1 MYINLEDRKVLIE
14 DIVSGFVPD
23 FILEENPLFLEF
35 LKSYFRSRE
44 AFGSDIDII
53 RNILQYQK
61 IEKLFSIK
69 ETTTLSSDTTEF
81 AKTITVASTEGYP
94 SRYGLVQIND
104 EIIAYEYKNDTQFIN
119 CSRGFSGATELGK
132 YTDQNTYTFKKTN
145 AQKHSSGDSVKNISI
160 LFLKEFLFY
169 LKSKYLPGFENIDFY
184 EGVSEDLVIAS
195 IKDFYSSKGTF
206 NSFEI
211 LFRILYGADPTV
223 FLPKEKILKP
233 SDSQYVNATELIVEV
248 KSGNV
253 DNIKGST
260 IFQESNADLGAEE
273 SEGVVFD
280 VNFLESI
287 QIPERFFES
296 GTSSQNGNVITIVS
310 NNHGL
315 KSGNSVYIQ
324 FSEIAGGGGVS
335 ESKVYTQVLVVDNN
349 TFQVFSSVSKVI
361 SKQSA
366 KINTLIESSNDIY
379 KIKLSRVDGKFYF
392 AGKTLLRKLLS
403 PNDTTVFV
411 DSTIGFP
418 ESGSIEVNDDTVAYT
433 SKSINAFKGCTG
445 VDTAANVGS
454 QVTSSLTVVAY
465 ENGDREKPV
474 IMRVVDSTSNKLSND
489 GIILKNNSRLKIKS
503 IGSVESNYIAD
514 SFIQNI
520 PVEYEVAEVD
530 LLSNK
535 LTFKTPHN
543 FLSGDRVDIK
553 DFYIVNENGIR
564 NKNYFT
570 EVLITTNINTPTQ
583 IEITQSINPILN
595 GKKVV
600 VSKSLQFG
608 RVSPDFPELNKEQVN
623 VQRVLKDSDHSYYAL
638 TSSIPDSLV
647 SLNPRSNSTLK
658 TFRTSDGSL
667 SFGSDDSLRF
677 NTNHNYNSGD
687 KVKFKITGS
696 IKSVEQVAYIK
707 KIDQQTIKLSQSAS
721 SVDSNDFID
730 IDSYKT
736 SAGGSNFTVTLIRNE
751 FDGRTTQDQQ
761 LIRQI
766 RTDNSFGNTYDFDK
780 KTYQP
785 FGVLVDGVDLY
796 PPFTDDE
803 LNYGKVES
811 ITTLDG
817 GTEFDV
823 INGPVGVFTGT
834 VTGVGCSVKIFVE
847 GEIKEVLVTNKGRNI
862 KNVPN
867 IKVVGGNN
875 SDVKLSPVL
884 SEEFISKNFS
894 PAKDVSLV
902 NNTITFSDDHQF
914 ETGDK
919 VKYSLVGIGTSIGLG
934 GGGSLVDN
942 SEYFIIGINST
953 TVKLANTKLESL
965 NGTAIDFGVTL
976 GSGAQKLT
984 SVDPKTILDR
994 IEVVNPGKFKNHEIT
1009 FSTIIEEYPPT
1020 RTYQQLLKG
1029 INQESD
1035 YIYYRDHGF
1044 STGELIQYTSEST
1057 VIGGLVDEDYYYV
1070 IKLDDNSF
1078 RLAHAGSNIESPS
1091 KTNFDDNLFVKITS
1105 IPTSTGH
1112 VFKIP
1117 PITFTVEDSNASV
1130 VPTIEPIIRGS
1141 IKSVTLDSF
1150 GQQYGSQVVNLI
1162 RSPRLEISKG
1172 TGAIINLIVSNGRI
1186 DSAYVASGGS
1196 GYFNS
1201 PDLIVN
1207 PGNSSGKFAKLFA
1220 QVSNGVITSVDVIS
1234 GGSNYDDTSSVTVR
1248 TSGSGENFDI
1258 QLQKWRVNTI
1268 AKNILN
1274 ANGDFTNNEY
1284 YIIPGRD
1291 LTNQIVSS
1299 YAPKNIRS
1307 KFGDNVNGS
1316 DSDIAGKTFPHSKIV
1331 GWAFDGN
1338 PIYAQFG
1345 YKNPTSTSEGT
1356 KRIKSCYTQ
1365 VPENVIKNDPN
1376 RPNINDYPIG
1386 YFINDYFYDNQI
1398 GDLDEFNGRY
1408 CITPEFPNGTYAY
1421 FSTIGANGKP
1431 GFPYGIYGLKDRY
1444 SSFNLDYVKSNQS
1457 YLQDIQDQLITCT
1470 SVYSFDNEITEY
1482 PFLTNEIGKELLL
1495 VQDQNKSILKKLEII
1510 DAGDNYKVDD
1520 TIVVENTELFGK
1532 NAKGLITS
1540 IKGVGINTITTT
1552 KTGISTVYFDIRPNF
1567 VRAIVGEPHNFVSRD
1582 NVRVVIAGINTT
1594 NFTFLNDTYPI
1605 NVVKPTTILVESI
1618 PNAGVTTELQI
1629 SDSVES
1635 LQIFVDDFVQ
1645 IDDEKMKVLRVDNDA
1660 NQIRVQRNVGGT
1672 SIASHTS
1679 FSNVNILPSTFE
1691 FTTGIQTSLFTQE
1704 YNKVYFNTSNAGI
1717 GSTTSTTIE
1726 FVGIQTQIKVPFKR
1740 LYAPSHKFETNQK
1753 VTYNFDTVN
1762 GIGLTVSDTS
1772 DLSQTRTLSDGD
1784 ELFII
1789 RYDDDYIGLSSER
1802 VLLGA
1807 GYTATTYDPGFYFP
1821 VSMVGDSYDQS
1832 LTFNELPVG
1841 EASEL
1846 QTTIDTAKVHG
1857 LSLNDKIKL
1866 NVKPNFVKEYQLF
1879 FDANYN
1885 SFKLS
1890 NIFVN
1895 SGISSVKNT
1904 ITYNNHG
1911 LKTDDRVIYVE
1922 ETATALGPDFV
1933 DGDFYFVKV
1942 FSENTFSL
1950 GKTKNALS
1958 RDDVLNITAN
1968 SGSYSFSPL
1977 DPKITAVRGS
1987 KVKFVGIATLP
1998 TSLQFFDVNNP
2009 KLGTDFDTSSFTF
2022 TNDSIEIDTTDIPS
2036 EIFIYPKQSG
2046 FPLGKSGASIEVT
2059 ESVYNDEYT
2068 VTGISSNN
2076 KFNIELFSDPSVLSY
2091 GSTNSSPEYT
2101 TTSNT
2106 ALGPINDIKIINRG
2120 SLFLFPTGISTAKSD
2135 TGTDAIIGYELQKS
2149 VEGTNV
2155 TRPINSIYDFTSD
2168 KTYTL
2173 NVDIPSIVSVRSN
2186 NKIVGIRVVD
2196 PGRGYIEPPKV
2207 KIVDQPNI
2215 YSVTNLSGNSVGSVN
2230 LISKDNGILSDSV
2243 TVFADFHTNGVQVTR
2258 TTVEADNT
2266 SINLFLKEPNN
2277 GFIEF
2282 PFAVGDEI
2290 YVDGITATVDS
2301 GTGFNSSDYDFTYF
2315 KITGITTTS
2324 GSANIRYSIAGVGK
2338 TAGTVDTLKS
2348 YGRVIKKEDL
2358 AKFEALLETSNYTPG
2373 ETVTSN
2379 GGFSGKIA
2387 INGWDPENK
2396 ILSVIEQNGELSTG
2410 DILTGAESGAKS
2422 IINSV
2427 TDYES
2432 TIIRNSLSQNSID
2445 IEDGIGNLN
2454 DENQVLPDNFY
2465 HQSFAY
2471 DIISEVSLDKWES
2484 QISNINHISGFEK
2497 FGTFVVNNDIGIG
2510 VSFDEGSTESSILVV
2525 NEEVSLDTT
2534 YQFDLAS
2541 ENIIDVGEFS
2551 ISDEITFNSRRIT
2564 DSIEAKTNRAVLID
2578 DISPYFTGEYDAD
2591 GGGQFVGL
2599 SSFRLTTSESG
2610 ITTSLFVKYFDSAA
2624 TTVVSVSDDKITIP
2638 SHNFSTGEL
2647 LEYSVEGGTLI
2658 SIGSTDKTLAGV
2670 TTTKLPS
2677 QVFAIRIDDD
2687 NIRLAGLST
2696 DAKND
2701 RYFDITAVGSGLQKL
2716 TSTTQNTRCMLLI
2729 DGIIQTP
2736 LTTSDISASIAGFV
2750 TSSTETSIPLV
2761 GITSINTNSL
2771 IQIEDEI
2778 IRVGVVG
2785 SNTIQNLLQYSERF
2799 DNAAWTKNSSFSTSQ
2814 FANAATA
2821 PDGSLTAEKYTNAA
2835 SGTNNLEQSLAV
2847 SAGNY
2852 TFSIYLKA
2860 ATANDVG
2867 KYVTI
2872 GGHVSSST
2880 HNRVLVQLPAEWTRF
2895 TASGTYTAGSYAFGV
2910 DGRTS
2915 GTFVGISQTREESTF
2930 FVWGAQLEEGSTASR
2945 YIQSVESFVSRAS
2958 TATYVDDT
2966 TGLITT
2972 AAVDTARYE
2981 DGKLILEEART
2992 NKVTN
2997 NFSTGDNTNGA
3008 SLSEVTSITNPDGTT
3023 GTIKVTAT
3031 PSGQHAIFVL
3041 SVVETTNHS
3050 ASVFVKKGNHRY
3062 VGMSLGGAANNIHC
3076 VFDFDTKT
3084 VIDDGG
3090 RGTYTFVSAGFEEY
3104 ANGWFRLHVIGFSGG
3119 STIRVF
3125 LVEDDQQDGLQL
3137 WTASGSEF
3145 MYVWGPQKEEGSF
3158 PTSYIPTSG
3167 STVTRA
3173 ADVSTSTP
3181 GSASIVTAERGVLG
3195 SVAGAHAVGS
3205 AATVR
3210 EGQYIIRDDV
3220 VFFDSPPLS
3229 GVNTVFNFEQTGIPT
3244 SFSRMRFHGR
3254 VFSRLSYENN
3264 KIFDDI
3270 SQQFDGTANIFELLS
3285 DGNSTEDI
3293 FSSNAGILTGT
3304 DVSSGVILLN
3314 NIFQVPSVDYDL
3326 VENVGVGASVQFTG
3340 TSAKEDLPKGGKI
3353 TEFTVERGGGYQ
3365 PLTRAS
3371 AIIDTSAG
3379 QLSGGSITGLTLVE
3393 RGSGYRED
3401 TLVNIH
3407 DSNPGTGATIY
3418 ALVGVGTYDG
3428 NEVNVTNFVYDNNT
3442 GLSTITLS
3450 GAHGL
3455 TTSQIPDVVLSGI
3468 AFTCP
3473 GGSGITTTIFPDTN
3487 RTQFKVLSINS
3498 STEIEVNVGIS
3509 TIIHTYDSGG
3519 TVKPGSNV
3527 GLITGFR
3534 VDSGGSNYTSG
3545 DSLLPIIPSPKSYS
3559 QLSLQGGTGSG
3570 AVGDLVIIG
3579 AGGTTFTFELTD
3591 GGIGYRETDVLT
3603 ISGIPTSPYY
3613 SGTHTE
3619 FSLTVDNTSRDKFSA
3634 FTFGEL
3640 LLFDD
3645 VSSQANGGRVSF
3657 SLTRTIDGTKSL
3669 VSLDAVDGATFDIR
3683 NNLLVFV
3690 NDILQ
3695 IPGVAYQ
3702 FNGGTRITFTEAP
3715 KSNSKITIL
3724 YYKGSD
3730 EDILEIDILETV
3742 KKGDLL
3748 RLDKYDL
3755 LNLGQQNPRRVF
3767 DILSA
3772 DVAETNDYSNV
3783 GLGTN
3788 PELLRSIDWT
3798 KQNKDLIINA
3808 EIVYKTR
3815 PELISKPIPN
3825 TNIIKS
3831 ITTSDS
3837 EIFVDTVKNFE
3848 IDSLVETENDLLLVD
3863 NSFGQYVGASATIT
3877 VSEKIVQ
3884 TISVSAGGSGYYD
3897 SPSVSIFSPVPQE
3910 KITGI
3915 TWDGDDN
3922 VGIITYTTDTN
3933 IGVDPLAVETASVDN
3948 GVTVTVEDGSS
3959 LSINGVQF
3967 IGREFNSIQ
3976 YSTSDKRYV
3985 VVGDNGIVGY
3995 STVTEKINHLVQPAG
4010 SELFNEKLNGS
4021 AAGVKGY
4028 GEVYYIV
4035 GDGVVGFASDI
4046 KGVYSRIDT
4055 AFPPVVGGIVGSS
4068 NLDPNTKVSFTDI
4081 NLRDVKYFDN
4091 IDKAVA
4097 VGGTIMVNS
4106 FADPGEDWQMI
4117 NIDSTLGGPG
4127 GQYLNAITYYNRQD
4141 ASNPGAPVSAGY
4153 VAVGHTNYI
4162 FKSHTGTKWNED
4174 GTSLSFQVPTSSLPA
4189 DALNKNFLGVAA
4201 NDDEIVVVGTEGLII
4216 RATTLKSNADSWTYV
4231 GISTTEDFI
4240 DVIRT
4245 SNAFVAISTTGK
4257 TFTSTQGITW
4267 TEQSSELYGIGKTIN
4282 DFLYVESLDKV
4293 VAVGAS
4299 SGTSALIA
4307 ESDNST
4313 VVATFTA
4320 GVTNGIVTSI
4330 TINNPGYGYS
4340 ETNPPIVQVAPP
4352 IAKYENIENVKVEG
4366 DYGIVVSISTVAGI
4380 NTDIGIE
4387 FELKTDPLLNSSLY
4401 DAFSITSSGIETGY
4415 YFSITDSIFAS
4426 SEEFAGVDE
4435 SNNNIVLSDG
4445 LDKIYRASSVVT
4457 DTNVGITTVVAD
4469 INLTEFADLDAVIA
4483 AVGSANTEYS
4493 QIARYSWGRIY
4504 DFDRPNPKSYS
4515 IKVGFGSDHNNTG
4528 LSSNPVVIRTKQ
4540 IKENY

>member
-1 MYINLEDRKVLIE
+1 MYINLEDRKILIE

-35 LKSYFRSRE
+35 LKSYFKSRE

-69 ETTTLSSDTTEF
+69 ETTTLSSDATQF
-81 AKTITVASTEGYP
+81 SKTITVASTEGYP
-94 SRYGLVQIND
+94 SRYGLIQIND

-132 YTDQNTYTFKKTN
+132 YTDQNTYIFKKTN

-248 KSGNV
+248 KSGDV

-260 IFQESNADLGAEE
+260 IFQESNVDLGAEE

-280 VNFLESI
+280 VNFLKSI

-296 GTSSQNGNVITIVS
+296 GTSSQSGNVITIVS
-310 NNHGL
+310 DNHGL

-324 FSEIAGGGGVS
+324 FSEIDGGGVS
-335 ESKVYTQVLVVDNN
+335 ESKVYTQVLVVDND
-349 TFQVFSSVSKVI
+349 TFKVFSSESKVVLN
-361 SKQSA
+361 QSA
-366 KINTLIESSNDIY
+366 QINTIIENSNDIY
-379 KIKLSRVDGKFYF
+379 KIKLSRVDGEFYF

-403 PNDTTVFV
+403 PNDTEVFV

-418 ESGSIEVNDDTVAYT
+418 ESGSIEINGDTVQYT
-433 SKSINAFKGCTG
+433 SKSVNVFKGCSG
-445 VDTAANVGS
+445 IDVAANVGS
-454 QVTSSLTVVAY
+454 QVTSSLTIVSY
-465 ENGDREKPV
+465 ENGDRTKPV
-474 IMRVVDSTSNKLSND
+474 VMRVVDSTSNKLSND
-489 GIILKNNSRLKIKS
+489 NVIIKNNTRLKIES
-503 IGSVESNYIAD
+503 IGSVDSNYIVD

-535 LTFKTPHN
+535 LTFRNPHN

-553 DFYIVNENGIR
+553 DFYVVNENGIR
-564 NKNYFT
+564 NRNYFT
-570 EVLITTNINTPTQ
+570 EVPITTNIDTPTQ
-583 IEITQSINPILN
+583 IEITQSINPILD

-608 RVSPDFPELNKEQVN
+608 QNSPDFPELNKESAN
-623 VQRVLKDSDHSYYAL
+623 VQRVLKDDDHNYYAL
-638 TSSIPDSLV
+638 TSSIPDSLI

-667 SFGSDDSLRF
+667 SFGSDDSLIF
-677 NTNHNYNSGD
+677 NANHNYNSGD
-687 KVKFKITGS
+687 KVKFTITGS
-696 IKSVEQVAYIK
+696 EKSVEQVVYIK

-736 SAGGSNFTVTLIRNE
+736 DVGGSNFTVTLIRSE

-766 RTDNSFGNTYDFDK
+766 RTDNNFGNTYDFDK

-803 LNYGKVES
+803 INYGRIES

-847 GEIKEVLVTNKGRNI
+847 GGIKEVLVTNKGKNI

-875 SDVKLSPVL
+875 SDVKLTPVL
-884 SEEFISKNFS
+884 SEEFITKNFS
-894 PAKDVSLV
+894 PAKDVSLIDD
-902 NNTITFSDDHQF
+902 TITFPDDHQF

-919 VKYSLVGIGTSIGLG
+919 VKYSLVGIGTSIGIS

-965 NGTAIDFGVTL
+965 NGTAINFGVTL

-1009 FSTIIEEYPPT
+1009 FSTIIEEYPPA

-1070 IKLDDNSF
+1070 IKLDDDSF

-1091 KTNFDDNLFVKITS
+1091 KANFDDNLFVKITS

-1117 PITFTVEDSNASV
+1117 PITFTVEDSNASI
-1130 VPTIEPIIRGS
+1130 VPTIEPVIRGS

-1196 GYFNS
+1196 GYFNT

-1234 GGSNYDDTSSVTVR
+1234 GGSNYDDTASVTVR

-1258 QLQKWRVNTI
+1258 QLQKWRVNSI

-1274 ANGDFTNNEY
+1274 ANGDFTNNEH
-1284 YIIPGRD
+1284 YIVPGRD
-1291 LTNQIVSS
+1291 STNQIVSS
-1299 YAPKNIRS
+1299 YVPKTVRS

-1316 DSDIAGKTFPHSKIV
+1316 DSDIAGQTFPHSKIV

-1345 YKNPTSTSEGT
+1345 YKNPTSTSEGV
-1356 KRIKSCYTQ
+1356 KRLKSCYTQ
-1365 VPENVIKNDPN
+1365 VPENVINEDPN
-1376 RPNINDYPIG
+1376 RPNINDYSIG

-1408 CITPEFPNGTYAY
+1408 CITPEFPDGTYAY

-1431 GFPYGIYGLKDRY
+1431 AFPYGIYGLKDRY
-1444 SSFNLDYVKSNQS
+1444 SSFNLDYRKSNQS

-1470 SVYSFDNEITEY
+1470 SVYSFNNEITNY

-1495 VQDQNKSILKKLEII
+1495 VQDQNKSILKKLEVI
-1510 DAGDNYKVDD
+1510 DAGDGYKVDD

-1540 IKGVGINTITTT
+1540 IKGVGINTITTV

-1567 VRAIVGEPHNFVSRD
+1567 VRAIVGEPHNFVNRD

-1605 NVVKPTTILVESI
+1605 NVVNPTTILVESI

-1635 LQIFVDDFVQ
+1635 LEIFVDDFVQ

-1672 SIASHTS
+1672 SIASHDA
-1679 FSNVNILPSTFE
+1679 FSNVDILPSTFE
-1691 FTTGIQTSLFTQE
+1691 FTTGIQTSLFTKE

-1821 VSMVGDSYDQS
+1821 VSMVGDPYDQS
-1832 LTFNELPVG
+1832 LTFNELPLG

-1857 LSLNDKIKL
+1857 LSLNDRIKL

-1885 SFKLS
+1885 SFKLP
-1890 NIFVN
+1890 NLFVN

-1911 LKTDDRVIYVE
+1911 LNTDDRVIYVE

-1950 GKTKNALS
+1950 GKTKNALL

-1977 DPKITAVRGS
+1977 DPKITAIRGS
-1987 KVKFVGIATLP
+1987 KVKFVGISTLP
-1998 TSLQFFDVNNP
+1998 ASLRFFDVNVP

-2022 TNDSIEIDTTDIPS
+2022 TDDSIEIDTTDIPS

-2046 FPLGKSGASIEVT
+2046 FPLGKSGASIKVI

-2076 KFNIELFSDPSVLSY
+2076 KFNIELFSNPSVLSY

-2120 SLFLFPTGISTAKSD
+2120 SLFLFPTGISTVKSD
-2135 TGTDAIIGYELQKS
+2135 TGTGAIIGYELQKS
-2149 VEGTNV
+2149 NEGTNV

-2230 LISKDNGILSDSV
+2230 LISKDNGILTDSV
-2243 TVFADFHTNGVQVTR
+2243 TVFADFHTNGVEVTR

-2282 PFAVGDEI
+2282 PFAVDDEI
-2290 YVDGITATVDS
+2290 YVDGIAATADS

-2315 KITGITTTS
+2315 KITGITTTP
-2324 GSANIRYSIAGVGK
+2324 GSANVRYSIAGVGK

-2373 ETVTSN
+2373 EIVTSN

-2387 INGWDPENK
+2387 IDGWDSDNK
-2396 ILSVIEQNGELSTG
+2396 VLSIVEQSGELSTG
-2410 DILTGAESGAKS
+2410 DILTGAESGARS
-2422 IINSV
+2422 IINST

-2432 TIIRNSLSQNSID
+2432 TIIRNSLSQNAIN

-2465 HQSFAY
+2465 HQPFAY

-2484 QISNINHISGFEK
+2484 TVSNINHISGFEK
-2497 FGTFVVNNDIGIG
+2497 FGTFVVSNDIGIG
-2510 VSFDEGSTESSILVV
+2510 VSFNEGSTESSILVV
-2525 NEEVSLDTT
+2525 NEAVNLNTT

-2541 ENIIDVGEFS
+2541 ENIIDVGAFS

-2578 DISPYFTGEYDAD
+2578 DISPYFTGVYDAD
-2591 GGGQFVGL
+2591 DGGQFVGL
-2599 SSFRLTTSESG
+2599 SSFRLTTSETG

-2687 NIRLAGLST
+2687 NIRLAGLSS

-2701 RYFDITAVGSGLQKL
+2701 RYFDISAVGSGLQKL

-2736 LTTSDISASIAGFV
+2736 LTTSDINVSLGSSVG
-2750 TSSTETSIPLV
+2750 TSTETSITLS

-2771 IQIEDEI
+2771 IQIDDEI

-2785 SNTIQNLLQYSERF
+2785 F
-2799 DNAAWTKNSSFSTSQ
+2799 
-2814 FANAATA
+2814 
-2821 PDGSLTAEKYTNAA
+2821 
-2835 SGTNNLEQSLAV
+2835 
-2847 SAGNY
+2847 
-2852 TFSIYLKA
+2852 
-2860 ATANDVG
+2860 
-2867 KYVTI
+2867 
-2872 GGHVSSST
+2872 
-2880 HNRVLVQLPAEWTRF
+2880 
-2895 TASGTYTAGSYAFGV
+2895 
-2910 DGRTS
+2910 
-2915 GTFVGISQTREESTF
+2915 
-2930 FVWGAQLEEGSTASR
+2930 GSTN
-2945 YIQSVESFVSRAS
+2945 V
-2958 TATYVDDT
+2958 
-2966 TGLITT
+2966 
-2972 AAVDTARYE
+2972 
-2981 DGKLILEEART
+2981 
-2992 NKVTN
+2992 
-2997 NFSTGDNTNGA
+2997 
-3008 SLSEVTSITNPDGTT
+3008 
-3023 GTIKVTAT
+3023 
-3031 PSGQHAIFVL
+3031 
-3041 SVVETTNHS
+3041 
-3050 ASVFVKKGNHRY
+3050 
-3062 VGMSLGGAANNIHC
+3062 
-3076 VFDFDTKT
+3076 
-3084 VIDDGG
+3084 
-3090 RGTYTFVSAGFEEY
+3090 
-3104 ANGWFRLHVIGFSGG
+3104 
-3119 STIRVF
+3119 
-3125 LVEDDQQDGLQL
+3125 
-3137 WTASGSEF
+3137 
-3145 MYVWGPQKEEGSF
+3145 
-3158 PTSYIPTSG
+3158 
-3167 STVTRA
+3167 
-3173 ADVSTSTP
+3173 
-3181 GSASIVTAERGVLG
+3181 VTAERGVLG
-3195 SVAGAHAVGS
+3195 SVAVAHTVGAAM
-3205 AATVR
+3205 TVR

-3229 GVNTVFNFEQTGIPT
+3229 GVNTIFNFEQTGIPT

-3270 SQQFDGTANIFELLS
+3270 SQQFDGTENIFELLS

-3401 TLVNIH
+3401 TLVTIH

-3418 ALVGVGTYDG
+3418 ALVGTGTYTGNSVGVQTFTYDNSVGIATVGT
-3428 NEVNVTNFVYDNNT
+3428 N
-3442 GLSTITLS
+3442 S
-3450 GAHGL
+3450 AHGL
-3455 TTSQIPDVVLSGI
+3455 QIGELPNVNLAGI
-3468 AFTCP
+3468 
-3473 GGSGITTTIFPDTN
+3473 ITNIFPGENRIEVFGVLDVIDTQ
-3487 RTQFKVLSINS
+3487 TFTISIGTS
-3498 STEIEVNVGIS
+3498 STS
-3509 TIIHTYDSGG
+3509 YSYSSGG
-3519 TVKPGSNV
+3519 NVSPGSNV
-3527 GLITGFR
+3527 GFITGFR

-3613 SGTHTE
+3613 SGTHTD
-3619 FSLTVDNTSRDKFSA
+3619 FSLTVDNTSRDKFSG
-3634 FTFGEL
+3634 FTFGEM

-3645 VSSQANGGRVSF
+3645 ISSQANGGRVSF

-3702 FNGGTRITFTEAP
+3702 FNGGTKITFTEAP
-3715 KSNSKITIL
+3715 KPNSKISIL

-3748 RLDKYDL
+3748 RLDKYDP
-3755 LNLGQQNPRRVF
+3755 LNLDQQNPRRVF

-3783 GLGTN
+3783 GLGTD
-3788 PELLRSIDWT
+3788 PELLRPIDWT
-3798 KQNKDLIINA
+3798 KQSKDLIINA

-3815 PELISKPIPN
+3815 PELITKPIPN

-3897 SPSVSIFSPVPQE
+3897 APNVSIFSPVPQE

-3922 VGIITYTTDTN
+3922 VGIITYTTNTD
-3933 IGVDPLAVETASVDN
+3933 IGVDPLAVETASIDD
-3948 GVTVTVEDGSS
+3948 GVVVTVEDGSS
-3959 LSINGVQF
+3959 LSITGVQF

-3976 YSTSDKRYV
+3976 YSTSDQRYV

-3995 STVTEKINHLVQPAG
+3995 STVTEKVNHLIQPAG

-4081 NLRDVKYFDN
+4081 NLRDVKYFDT

-4117 NIDSTLGGPG
+4117 NIDSTLGGPE

-4141 ASNPGAPVSAGY
+4141 ASNPGAPLSAGY

-4162 FKSHTGTKWNED
+4162 FKSNNGTKWNED
-4174 GTSLSFQVPTSSLPA
+4174 GTSLSFQVPESSLPSQ
-4189 DALNKNFLGVAA
+4189 ALNKNFLGVAA

-4216 RATTLKSNADSWTYV
+4216 RATTLKSNSDSWTYV
-4231 GISTTEDFI
+4231 GVSTTEDFI
-4240 DVIRT
+4240 DVVRT

-4352 IAKYENIENVKVEG
+4352 IAKYENVENVKVEG

-4380 NTDIGIE
+4380 NTNIGIE
-4387 FELKTDPLLNSSLY
+4387 FELKTDPLLNSPLY
-4401 DAFSITSSGIETGY
+4401 DAFTITSSGIQTGY

-4483 AVGSANTEYS
+4483 AVGSASTEYS

>member
-35 LKSYFRSRE
+35 LKSYFKSRE

-69 ETTTLSSDTTEF
+69 ETTTLSSDVTEF
-81 AKTITVASTEGYP
+81 SKTITVASTEGYP
-94 SRYGLVQIND
+94 SRFGLVQIND
-104 EIIAYEYKNDTQFIN
+104 EIIAYEYKNDTQFIS

-132 YTDQNTYTFKKTN
+132 YTDRNTYTFKKTN

-184 EGVSEDLVIAS
+184 EGVSEELVIAS

-211 LFRILYGADPTV
+211 LFRILYGTDPTV

-260 IFQESNADLGAEE
+260 IFQEGNVDLGIEE
-273 SEGVVFD
+273 SEGVIFD

-287 QIPERFFES
+287 KIPERFFES

-315 KSGNSVYIQ
+315 KNGNSVFIQ
-324 FSEIAGGGGVS
+324 FSEINNGGVS
-335 ESKVYTQVLVVDNN
+335 ESKVYTQVLFVDNN
-349 TFQVFSSVSKVI
+349 TFQVFSSDSKII
-361 SKQSA
+361 SNQSA
-366 KINTLIESSNDIY
+366 KINTIIENSNDIY
-379 KIKLSRVDGKFYF
+379 KIKLSRVDGEFYF
-392 AGKTLLRKLLS
+392 AGKTLLRKLIS
-403 PNDTTVFV
+403 PNDTEVFV

-418 ESGSIEVNDDTVAYT
+418 ESGSIEINDDTVQYT

-445 VDTAANVGS
+445 IDVVANLGS

-465 ENGDREKPV
+465 ENGDTAKPV
-474 IMRVVDSTSNKLSND
+474 VMRVVDSTSNELSND
-489 GIILKNNSRLKIKS
+489 NIIIKNNTRLKVES
-503 IGSVESNYIAD
+503 IGSVESNYIPD

-520 PVEYEVAEVD
+520 PVEYEVAEVN

-553 DFYIVNENGIR
+553 DFYVVNENGVR
-564 NKNYFT
+564 NKLYFT
-570 EVLITTNINTPTQ
+570 EVPITANINTPTQ
-583 IEITQSINPILN
+583 IEITQLINPILS

-608 RVSPDFPELNKEQVN
+608 RISPDFPNLSKESAN
-623 VQRVLKDSDHSYYAL
+623 VQRILKDDAHNYYAL
-638 TSSIPDSLV
+638 TSSIPDSLI
-647 SLNPRSNSTLK
+647 SLNQRSNSTLK

-667 SFGSDDSLRF
+667 SFGSDDSLIF
-677 NTNHNYNSGD
+677 NANHNYNSGD
-687 KVKFKITGS
+687 KVKFTITGS
-696 IKSVEQVAYIK
+696 EKSIDQVAYVK
-707 KIDQQTIKLSQSAS
+707 KINQQTIKLSQSAS

-736 SAGGSNFTVTLIRNE
+736 NAGGSSFTVTLIRSE
-751 FDGRTTQDQQ
+751 FVGRITQDQQ

-766 RTDNSFGNTYDFDK
+766 RTDNNFGETYDFDK
-780 KTYQP
+780 KSYQP

-803 LNYGKVES
+803 INYGKIES

-847 GEIKEVLVTNKGRNI
+847 GGVKEILVANKGKNI
-862 KNVPN
+862 KNVPS
-867 IKVVGGNN
+867 IKVLGGNN
-875 SDVKLSPVL
+875 SDVKLTPVL
-884 SEEFISKNFS
+884 SEEFISKSFS
-894 PAKDVSLV
+894 PVKDVSLV
-902 NNTITFSDDHQF
+902 NDTITFSDAHEF

-919 VKYSLVGIGTSIGLG
+919 VKYSLVGIGTSIGLND
-934 GGGSLVDN
+934 GGSLVDN
-942 SEYFIIGINST
+942 SEYFIIDVNST
-953 TVKLANTKLESL
+953 TIKLANTKLESL
-965 NGTAIDFGVTL
+965 NNTAINFGITF

-984 SVDPKTILDR
+984 SIDPKTILDR
-994 IEVVNPGKFKNHEIT
+994 VEVVNPGVFKNHEVA
-1009 FSTIIEEYPPT
+1009 FSTIIEEYPPA

-1029 INQESD
+1029 VNQESD
-1035 YIYYRDHGF
+1035 YIYYRNHGF

-1057 VIGGLVDEDYYYV
+1057 VIGGLINENYYYI
-1070 IKLDDNSF
+1070 IKLNNDSF
-1078 RLAHAGSNIESPS
+1078 RLAHAGSNLESPS
-1091 KTNFDDNLFVKITS
+1091 KEKFEDNLFVKITS

-1112 VFKIP
+1112 VFRIP
-1117 PITFTVEDSNASV
+1117 PITFTIENSNASI
-1130 VPTIEPIIRGS
+1130 VPTIEPIIRGV

-1150 GQQYGSQVVNLI
+1150 GQQYGSQVLNLI

-1172 TGAIINLIVSNGRI
+1172 SGAIINLVVSNGII
-1186 DSAYVASGGS
+1186 DNAYVASGGS
-1196 GYFNS
+1196 GYFS
-1201 PDLIVN
+1201 TPDLIVN
-1207 PGNSSGKFAKLFA
+1207 PGNSSGIFAKLFA
-1220 QVSNGVITSVDVIS
+1220 QITNGVITSVDVIS
-1234 GGSNYDDTSSVTVR
+1234 GGSNYDDTASVTVR

-1258 QLQKWRVNTI
+1258 QLQKWKINSI

-1274 ANGDFTNNEY
+1274 ANGNFTNNEH
-1284 YIIPGRD
+1284 YIIPGID
-1291 LTNQIVSS
+1291 STNQIVSS
-1299 YAPKNIRS
+1299 YVPKTIRS
-1307 KFGDNVNGS
+1307 KFGDNENRS
-1316 DSDIAGKTFPHSKIV
+1316 DSDIVGKTFPHSKIV
-1331 GWAFDGN
+1331 GWSFDGN

-1345 YKNPTSTSEGT
+1345 YKNATSTSEGT

-1365 VPENVIKNDPN
+1365 IPPNVINADPN
-1376 RPNINDYPIG
+1376 RPNVNDYSIG
-1386 YFINDYFYDNQI
+1386 YFINDYYYDNQI

-1408 CITPEFPNGTYAY
+1408 CITPEFPDGTYAY

-1431 GFPYGIYGLKDRY
+1431 AFPYGIYGLKDRY
-1444 SSFNLDYVKSNQS
+1444 SSFNLDYIKSKQS

-1470 SVYSFDNEITEY
+1470 SAYSFDNEITNY
-1482 PFLTNEIGKELLL
+1482 PFLSDEIGKELLL
-1495 VQDQNKSILKKLEII
+1495 VQDQNKSILKKLMVI
-1510 DAGDNYKVDD
+1510 DDGDGYKVDD
-1520 TIVVENTELFGK
+1520 AIIVENNELFGK

-1540 IKGVGINTITTT
+1540 IKGVGINTITTV
-1552 KTGISTVYFDIRPNF
+1552 KTGITTVFFDIRPNF
-1567 VRAIVGEPHNFVSRD
+1567 VRAILGEPHNFVNRD

-1594 NFTFLNDTYPI
+1594 NFTFLNNTYPI
-1605 NVVKPTTILVESI
+1605 NVINPTTILVESI

-1635 LQIFVDDFVQ
+1635 LEIFVDDFVQ

-1660 NQIRVQRNVGGT
+1660 NQIRVQRSVDGT

-1679 FSNVNILPSTFE
+1679 SSNINILPSTFE

-1704 YNKVYFNTSNAGI
+1704 YNKIYFNKSNAGI
-1717 GSTTSTTIE
+1717 GSTTFTTIE
-1726 FVGIQTQIKVPFKR
+1726 FVGVQTQIKVPFKR
-1740 LYAPSHKFETNQK
+1740 LYVSSHKFETNQK
-1753 VTYNFDTVN
+1753 VTYNFDTIN

-1772 DLSQTRTLSDGD
+1772 DLSQTRTLSNGD

-1789 RYDDDYIGLSSER
+1789 KYDDDYIGLSSER

-1821 VSMVGDSYDQS
+1821 VNMVGDPYDQS
-1832 LTFNELPVG
+1832 LTFNELPLG

-1846 QTTIDTAKVHG
+1846 QTTIDTSKVHK

-1866 NVKPNFVKEYQLF
+1866 NIKPNFVKEYQLF

-1885 SFKLS
+1885 SFKLP
-1890 NIFVN
+1890 NLFVN

-1904 ITYNNHG
+1904 ITFNNHG
-1911 LKTDDRVIYVE
+1911 LKTNDKVIYVE

-1942 FSENTFSL
+1942 FSKNTFSL
-1950 GKTKNALS
+1950 GNTKNALL
-1958 RDDVLNITAN
+1958 RDDILNITTN

-1977 DPKITAVRGS
+1977 DPKITSIRGS
-1987 KVKFVGIATLP
+1987 KVKFVGITTLSA
-1998 TSLQFFDVNNP
+1998 SLQFFDVNDP

-2022 TNDSIEIDTTDIPS
+2022 TNDSIEIDTSNLPS

-2046 FPLGKSGASIEVT
+2046 FPLGKSGASIEVI
-2059 ESVYNDEYT
+2059 ESVYNDEYS

-2106 ALGPINDIKIINRG
+2106 ALGPINDIKVINRG
-2120 SLFLFPTGISTAKSD
+2120 SLFLFPTGISTVKSD
-2135 TGTDAIIGYELQKS
+2135 TGTNAIIGYELQKS
-2149 VEGTNV
+2149 AEGTNATLPV
-2155 TRPINSIYDFTSD
+2155 SSIYDFTSD

-2173 NVDIPSIVSVRSN
+2173 NVDVPSIVSVRSN
-2186 NKIVGIRVVD
+2186 NKIVGIKVVD
-2196 PGRGYIEPPKV
+2196 SGRGYIEPPKV
-2207 KIVDQPNI
+2207 KIVNEPNI
-2215 YSVTNLSGNSVGSVN
+2215 YSIASLFGNSVGAVN
-2230 LISKDNGILSDSV
+2230 LVSKNNGILKDSV
-2243 TVFADFHTNGVQVTR
+2243 TVFADFHTNGVKVSR
-2258 TTVEADNT
+2258 VTVEADNT
-2266 SINLFLKEPNN
+2266 SINLFIKEPNN
-2277 GFIEF
+2277 GFINF
-2282 PFAVGDEI
+2282 PFALNDEV
-2290 YVDGITATVDS
+2290 YVDGITATAGS

-2315 KITGITTTS
+2315 KVTGITTTP
-2324 GSANIRYSIAGVGK
+2324 GSANVRYSIAGVGK
-2338 TAGTVDTLKS
+2338 TAGTFDSLKS

-2358 AKFEALLETSNYTPG
+2358 AKFETVLEPSNYTPG
-2373 ETVTSN
+2373 EIVTSN
-2379 GGFSGKIA
+2379 GGFSGKIV
-2387 INGWDPENK
+2387 IDGWDPENK
-2396 ILSVIEQNGELSTG
+2396 ILSIIEQNGELSTG
-2410 DILTGAESGAKS
+2410 DILTGEESGAKS
-2422 IINSV
+2422 IINS
-2427 TDYES
+2427 TSHYES
-2432 TIIRNSLSQNSID
+2432 TVIRNSLSQNSIN

-2484 QISNINHISGFEK
+2484 TVSNINHISGFEK
-2497 FGTFVVNNDIGIG
+2497 FGTFVVNNDVGIGI
-2510 VSFDEGSTESSILVV
+2510 SFNEGSTESSIIVV
-2525 NEEVSLDTT
+2525 NESVNLNTT

-2541 ENIIDVGEFS
+2541 ENIIDIGSFS
-2551 ISDEITFNSRRIT
+2551 LSNEITFNSRRIT

-2578 DISPYFTGEYDAD
+2578 DISPYFTGVYDAD
-2591 GGGQFVGL
+2591 DGGQFVGL
-2599 SSFRLTTSESG
+2599 SSFRLTTSETG

-2624 TTVVSVSDDKITIP
+2624 TTVVSVGDDKITIP

-2647 LEYSVEGGTLI
+2647 IDYSVEGGTLI

-2687 NIRLAGLST
+2687 NIRLAGLSS

-2701 RYFDITAVGSGLQKL
+2701 RYFDISAVGSGLQKL

-2736 LTTSDISASIAGFV
+2736 LTTSDISVSLGSSV
-2750 TSSTETSIPLV
+2750 GTSTETSITLS

-2771 IQIEDEI
+2771 IQIDDEI

-2785 SNTIQNLLQYSERF
+2785 F
-2799 DNAAWTKNSSFSTSQ
+2799 
-2814 FANAATA
+2814 
-2821 PDGSLTAEKYTNAA
+2821 
-2835 SGTNNLEQSLAV
+2835 
-2847 SAGNY
+2847 
-2852 TFSIYLKA
+2852 
-2860 ATANDVG
+2860 
-2867 KYVTI
+2867 
-2872 GGHVSSST
+2872 
-2880 HNRVLVQLPAEWTRF
+2880 
-2895 TASGTYTAGSYAFGV
+2895 
-2910 DGRTS
+2910 
-2915 GTFVGISQTREESTF
+2915 
-2930 FVWGAQLEEGSTASR
+2930 GSTN
-2945 YIQSVESFVSRAS
+2945 VV
-2958 TATYVDDT
+2958 T
-2966 TGLITT
+2966 T
-2972 AAVDTARYE
+2972 
-2981 DGKLILEEART
+2981 
-2992 NKVTN
+2992 
-2997 NFSTGDNTNGA
+2997 
-3008 SLSEVTSITNPDGTT
+3008 
-3023 GTIKVTAT
+3023 
-3031 PSGQHAIFVL
+3031 
-3041 SVVETTNHS
+3041 
-3050 ASVFVKKGNHRY
+3050 
-3062 VGMSLGGAANNIHC
+3062 
-3076 VFDFDTKT
+3076 
-3084 VIDDGG
+3084 
-3090 RGTYTFVSAGFEEY
+3090 
-3104 ANGWFRLHVIGFSGG
+3104 
-3119 STIRVF
+3119 
-3125 LVEDDQQDGLQL
+3125 
-3137 WTASGSEF
+3137 
-3145 MYVWGPQKEEGSF
+3145 
-3158 PTSYIPTSG
+3158 
-3167 STVTRA
+3167 
-3173 ADVSTSTP
+3173 
-3181 GSASIVTAERGVLG
+3181 ERGVLG
-3195 SVAGAHAVGS
+3195 SVAAAHTVGAAM
-3205 AATVR
+3205 TIR
-3210 EGQYIIRDDV
+3210 EGQYIIRDDI

-3229 GVNTVFNFEQTGIPT
+3229 GVNTIFNFNQTGIPT

-3270 SQQFDGTANIFELLS
+3270 SQQFDGTENIFELLS
-3285 DGNSTEDI
+3285 NGDSTEDI

-3314 NIFQVPSVDYDL
+3314 NIFQIPSVDYDL
-3326 VENVGVGASVQFTG
+3326 IENVGVGASVQFTG

-3353 TEFTVERGGGYQ
+3353 TEFSIERGGGYQ

-3393 RGSGYRED
+3393 GGSGYRED
-3401 TLVNIH
+3401 TLVTIH
-3407 DSNPGTGATIY
+3407 NSNPGTGATIY
-3418 ALVGVGTYDG
+3418 ALVGTGTY
-3428 NEVNVTNFVYDNNT
+3428 
-3442 GLSTITLS
+3442 
-3450 GAHGL
+3450 
-3455 TTSQIPDVVLSGI
+3455 
-3468 AFTCP
+3468 
-3473 GGSGITTTIFPDTN
+3473 
-3487 RTQFKVLSINS
+3487 
-3498 STEIEVNVGIS
+3498 VG
-3509 TIIHTYDSGG
+3509 
-3519 TVKPGSNV
+3519 V
-3527 GLITGFR
+3527 ITGFR

-3545 DSLLPIIPSPKSYS
+3545 NSLLPIIPSPKSYS
-3559 QLSLQGGTGSG
+3559 QLPLQGGSGSG

-3603 ISGIPTSPYY
+3603 ITGIPTSPHYD
-3613 SGTHTE
+3613 GTYTD

-3634 FTFGEL
+3634 FTFGEMV
-3640 LLFDD
+3640 LFDD
-3645 VSSQANGGRVSF
+3645 VSSQANGSRVSF

-3695 IPGVAYQ
+3695 IPGVSYQ
-3702 FNGGTRITFTEAP
+3702 FDGGTKITFTESP
-3715 KSNSKITIL
+3715 KKDSKISIL

-3730 EDILEIDILETV
+3730 EDILEIDILETI

-3748 RLDKYDL
+3748 RLDKYGP
-3755 LNLGQQNPRRVF
+3755 LNLDQQNSRRVF
-3767 DILSA
+3767 DILAS

-3783 GLGTN
+3783 GLGTDS
-3788 PELLRSIDWT
+3788 ELLRPIDWT
-3798 KQNKDLIINA
+3798 KQSRDLIING
-3808 EIVYKTR
+3808 EIIYKTR

-3831 ITTSDS
+3831 IATSDS

-3848 IDSLVETENDLLLVD
+3848 IDSLTETENDLLLVD
-3863 NSFGQYVGASATIT
+3863 NSLDQYVGASATIT
-3877 VSEKIVQ
+3877 VSEKIIQ

-3897 SPSVSIFSPVPQE
+3897 SPSINIFSPVPQE

-3915 TWDGDDN
+3915 SWDGDDN
-3922 VGIITYTTDTN
+3922 VGIITYTTDTD
-3933 IGVDPLAVETASVDN
+3933 IGVDPLAVETASVDD
-3948 GVTVTVEDGSS
+3948 GVVVTVQDGSS
-3959 LSINGVQF
+3959 LSITGVQF

-3976 YSTSDKRYV
+3976 YSTSDQKYI
-3985 VVGDNGIVGY
+3985 VVGDNGIIGY
-3995 STVTEKINHLVQPAG
+3995 STVTEKINHLIQPAG
-4010 SELFNEKLNGS
+4010 SELFTEKLNGS
-4021 AAGVKGY
+4021 TSGVKGY

-4068 NLDPNTKVSFTDI
+4068 SLDPNTKVSFTDI
-4081 NLRDVKYFDN
+4081 NLRDVKYFST

-4106 FADPGEDWQMI
+4106 FADAGEDWQMV
-4117 NIDSTLGGPG
+4117 NIDTTLGGPEE
-4127 GQYLNAITYYNRQD
+4127 QYLNAITYYNKQD
-4141 ASNPGAPVSAGY
+4141 ASNPGAPLSAGY

-4162 FKSHTGTKWNED
+4162 FKSNNGTKWNED
-4174 GTSLSFQVPTSSLPA
+4174 GTSLSFQVPESSLPA
-4189 DALNKNFLGVAA
+4189 QALSKNFLGVAA
-4201 NDDEIVVVGTEGLII
+4201 NNDEIVVVGTEGLII
-4216 RATTLKSNADSWTYV
+4216 RATTLKSNSDSWTYV

-4240 DVIRT
+4240 DVVRT
-4245 SNAFVAISTTGK
+4245 SNAFVAITTTGK
-4257 TFTSTQGITW
+4257 TFTSVQGITW

-4307 ESDNST
+4307 ESSNST
-4313 VVATFTA
+4313 LVATFTA
-4320 GVTNGIVTSI
+4320 NINSSGIVTGM
-4330 TINNPGYGYS
+4330 TIDNPGYGYS

-4380 NTDIGIE
+4380 NTSIGIE
-4387 FELKTDPLLNSSLY
+4387 FQLKTDPLLNSSLY
-4401 DAFSITSSGIETGY
+4401 DAFTITSSGIETGY
-4415 YFSITDSIFAS
+4415 YFTINDSVFAS

-4435 SNNNIVLSDG
+4435 SNNNIVLSKG
-4445 LDKIYRASSVVT
+4445 LEKIYRASSVVT
-4457 DTNVGITTVVAD
+4457 DTNVGITTVVSD
-4469 INLTEFADLDAVIA
+4469 INLTQFADLDSIIDT
-4483 AVGSANTEYS
+4483 VGSAYTTYS
-4493 QIARYSWGRIY
+4493 QVARYSWGRIF

>member
-14 DIVSGFVPD
+14 DLVSGFVPD

-35 LKSYFRSRE
+35 LKSYFKSRE
-44 AFGSDIDII
+44 AVGSDIDII

-69 ETTTLSSDTTEF
+69 ETTTLSSDATAF

-94 SRYGLVQIND
+94 SRFGLVQIND

-119 CSRGFSGATELGK
+119 CYRGFSGATELGK

-145 AQKHSSGDSVKNISI
+145 AQKHSSGDSVKNLSI

-169 LKSKYLPGFENIDFY
+169 LKSKYLPGFENVDFY
-184 EGVSEDLVIAS
+184 EGVNEDLVIAS

-211 LFRILYGADPTV
+211 LFRILYGSDPTV

-248 KSGNV
+248 KSGKI

-260 IFQESNADLGAEE
+260 IFQEGNVDLGAEK

-287 QIPERFFES
+287 KRPERFFES
-296 GTSSQNGNVITIVS
+296 GSSSQSGNVISITS

-324 FSEIAGGGGVS
+324 FSEIDDGGVS
-335 ESKVYTQVLVVDNN
+335 ESKVYTQVFVVDND
-349 TFQVFSSVSKVI
+349 TFQVFSSESKVVLN
-361 SKQSA
+361 QSA
-366 KINTLIESSNDIY
+366 QINTIIESSNDIY

-418 ESGSIEVNDDTVAYT
+418 ESGSIEVNGDTVQYT

-454 QVTSSLTVVAY
+454 QVTSSLTVVSY
-465 ENGDREKPV
+465 EGGDIEKPV
-474 IMRVVDSTSNKLSND
+474 VMRVVDSTSNNLSND
-489 GIILKNNSRLKIKS
+489 GIILKNNTRLKIES
-503 IGSVESNYIAD
+503 IGFRESNYIAD

-535 LTFKTPHN
+535 LTFTSPHN
-543 FLSGDRVDIK
+543 FLSGDRVDVK
-553 DFYIVNENGIR
+553 DFYVVNENGVR
-564 NKNYFT
+564 NRLYFT
-570 EVLITTNINTPTQ
+570 DVLITTNINTPNQ
-583 IEITQSINPILN
+583 IEITQQIDPILS

-608 RVSPDFPELNKEQVN
+608 QFSPDFPNLDNESAN
-623 VQRVLKDSDHSYYAL
+623 VQRVLRDSKDNYYAL
-638 TSSIPDSLV
+638 TSSIPDSLI

-667 SFGSDDSLRF
+667 SFGSDDSLIF
-677 NTNHNYNSGD
+677 NVNHNYNSGD
-687 KVKFKITGS
+687 KVKFTITGS
-696 IKSVEQVAYIK
+696 EKSIDQVAYIK
-707 KIDQQTIKLSQSAS
+707 KIDQQTIKLSLSAS

-736 SAGGSNFTVTLIRNE
+736 DAGGDSFTVTLIRDE
-751 FDGRTTQDQQ
+751 FAGRITEDQQ

-766 RTDNSFGNTYDFDK
+766 RTDNSFGETYDFDK
-780 KTYQP
+780 KAYQP
-785 FGVLVDGVDLY
+785 FGVSVDGVDLY
-796 PPFTDDE
+796 PPFTTDE
-803 LNYGKVES
+803 INYGKVES

-817 GTEFDV
+817 GSEFDV

-834 VTGVGCSVKIFVE
+834 ATGIGCSVKLFVE
-847 GEIKEVLVTNKGRNI
+847 GGIKEVLVTNKGKNI
-862 KNVPN
+862 KTVPN
-867 IKVVGGNN
+867 IKVLGGNN
-875 SDVKLSPVL
+875 SDVKLTPVL
-884 SEEFISKNFS
+884 VEEFISKNFS
-894 PAKDVSLV
+894 PAKDVSLTDD
-902 NNTITFSDDHQF
+902 TITFSDEHQF

-919 VKYSLVGIGTSIGLG
+919 VKYSLVGIGTSIGID

-942 SEYFIIGINST
+942 SEYFIIGINTT

-965 NGTAIDFGVTL
+965 NGTAINFGTTL

-994 IEVVNPGKFKNHEIT
+994 VEVVNPGKFKNHEVT
-1009 FSTIIEEYPPT
+1009 FSTIIEEYPPA

-1029 INQESD
+1029 VNQESD
-1035 YIYYRDHGF
+1035 YIYYRSHGF
-1044 STGELIQYTSEST
+1044 STGELIQYTSEGT
-1057 VIGGLVDEDYYYV
+1057 VIGGLVDEDYYYI
-1070 IKLDDNSF
+1070 IKLDDDSF
-1078 RLAHAGSNIESPS
+1078 RLAHAGSNIESLS
-1091 KTNFDDNLFVKITS
+1091 TANFDDNLYVKITS

-1112 VFKIP
+1112 VFRIP
-1117 PITFTVEDSNASV
+1117 PITFTVEDSNASI

-1141 IKSVTLDSF
+1141 IKSATLDSF

-1162 RSPRLEISKG
+1162 RTPRLEIEKG

-1196 GYFNS
+1196 GYFNT

-1207 PGNSSGKFAKLFA
+1207 PGNSSGTFAKLFA

-1234 GGSNYDDTSSVTVR
+1234 GGSNYDDTASVTVR

-1258 QLQKWRVNTI
+1258 QLQKWKVNTI

-1274 ANGDFTNNEY
+1274 VNGEFANNEH

-1291 LTNQIVSS
+1291 DTNQIVTS
-1299 YAPKNIRS
+1299 YIPKTLRS
-1307 KFGDNVNGS
+1307 KFGDSVNGS
-1316 DSDIAGKTFPHSKIV
+1316 DSDIAGQTFPHSKIL

-1345 YKNPTSTSEGT
+1345 YKNATSTSEGT
-1356 KRIKSCYTQ
+1356 KRLKSCYTQ
-1365 VPENVIKNDPN
+1365 IPENVINEDPN
-1376 RPNINDYPIG
+1376 RPNINDYSIG
-1386 YFINDYFYDNQI
+1386 YFINDYFYDNEL

-1408 CITPEFPNGTYAY
+1408 CITPEFPDGTYAY
-1421 FSTIGANGKP
+1421 FSTLGANGKP
-1431 GFPYGIYGLKDRY
+1431 AFPYAIYGLKDRY
-1444 SSFNLDYVKSNQS
+1444 SLFNLDYTKSKQS
-1457 YLQDIQDQLITCT
+1457 YLQDIQDDLVTCT
-1470 SVYSFDNEITEY
+1470 SAYAFNNEITNY
-1482 PFLTNEIGKELLL
+1482 PFLKNEIGKELLL
-1495 VQDQNKSILKKLEII
+1495 VQDQNKSILKKLEVIN
-1510 DAGDNYKVDD
+1510 AGDNYKVDD
-1520 TIVVENTELFGK
+1520 TIVVENSELFGK

-1540 IKGVGINTITTT
+1540 IKGVGINTITTVR
-1552 KTGISTVYFDIRPNF
+1552 TGISTVYFDIRPNF
-1567 VRAIVGEPHNFVSRD
+1567 VRAIVGEPHNFVNRD

-1605 NVVKPTTILVESI
+1605 NVVKPSAVLVESV
-1618 PNAGVTTELQI
+1618 PNAGVTTELKI
-1629 SDSVES
+1629 TDSVES

-1645 IDDEKMKVLRVDNDA
+1645 IDDEKMKVLRVDNDS

-1672 SIASHTS
+1672 TIASHDA
-1679 FSNVNILPSTFE
+1679 FSNVTILPSTFE

-1717 GSTTSTTIE
+1717 GSTTFTTID

-1772 DLSQTRTLSDGD
+1772 DLSQSRTLSDGD
-1784 ELFII
+1784 ELFVIK
-1789 RYDDDYIGLSSER
+1789 YDNDYIGLSSER

-1821 VSMVGDSYDQS
+1821 VSMVGDPYDQS
-1832 LTFNELPVG
+1832 LTFNKLPLG

-1866 NVKPNFVKEYQLF
+1866 NVKPNFTKEYQLF
-1879 FDANYN
+1879 FDSNYN
-1885 SFKLS
+1885 SFKLP
-1890 NIFVN
+1890 NLFVN

-1950 GKTKNALS
+1950 GKTKNALL

-1977 DPKITAVRGS
+1977 DPKITAIRGS
-1987 KVKFVGIATLP
+1987 KVKFVGISTLP
-1998 TSLQFFDVNNP
+1998 ASLQFFDVNDP

-2022 TNDSIEIDTTDIPS
+2022 TNDSIEINTTDLPS
-2036 EIFIYPKQSG
+2036 ELFIYPKQSG
-2046 FPLGKSGASIEVT
+2046 FPLGKSGASIEVI

-2091 GSTNSSPEYT
+2091 QSTNSSPEYT

-2106 ALGPINDIKIINRG
+2106 ALGPINDIKVINRG
-2120 SLFLFPTGISTAKSD
+2120 SLFLFPTGISTVKSD
-2135 TGTDAIIGYELQKS
+2135 TGNGAIVGYELQKS
-2149 VEGTNV
+2149 TEGTNV
-2155 TRPINSIYDFTSD
+2155 TRPVSSIYDFTSD

-2173 NVDIPSIVSVRSN
+2173 NVDVPSIVSVRSN
-2186 NKIVGIRVVD
+2186 NKIVGIKVTD
-2196 PGRGYIEPPKV
+2196 SGRGYIEPPKV
-2207 KIVDQPNI
+2207 KILGQPNI
-2215 YSVTNLSGNSVGSVN
+2215 YSISNLSGNSVGSVN
-2230 LISKDNGILSDSV
+2230 LISKDNGILADSV
-2243 TVFADFHTNGVQVTR
+2243 TVFADFHTNGVEVTR

-2277 GFIEF
+2277 GFANF
-2282 PFAVGDEI
+2282 PFAVDDEV
-2290 YVDGITATVDS
+2290 YVDGIVAEAGS
-2301 GTGFNSSDYDFTYF
+2301 GTGFNSSDYDFVYF
-2315 KITGITTTS
+2315 KVTGITTTG
-2324 GSANIRYSIAGVGK
+2324 GSANIRYSIAGVAQ

-2348 YGRVIKKEDL
+2348 YGRVIKKQDL
-2358 AKFEALLETSNYTPG
+2358 AKFEAQLESSNYTSG
-2373 ETVTSN
+2373 EIVTSN
-2379 GGFSGKIA
+2379 GGFSGRI
-2387 INGWDPENK
+2387 IENGWDPDNK
-2396 ILSVIEQNGELSTG
+2396 VLSIVEQNGELSTG
-2410 DILTGAESGAKS
+2410 DILTGAESGARS
-2422 IINSV
+2422 IINST

-2432 TIIRNSLSQNSID
+2432 TIVRNSLSQNAID
-2445 IEDGIGNLN
+2445 IEDRIGNLN
-2454 DENQVLPDNFY
+2454 DDNQVLPDNFY

-2471 DIISEVSLDKWES
+2471 DIISDVSLDKWES
-2484 QISNINHISGFEK
+2484 TVSSINHISGFQK
-2497 FGTFVVNNDIGIG
+2497 FGTFVVSNDVGIGI
-2510 VSFDEGSTESSILVV
+2510 SFDEGSTESRILIV
-2525 NEEVSLDTT
+2525 NEQVSLDTT

-2541 ENIIDVGEFS
+2541 ENIRDVGSFS

-2564 DSIEAKTNRAVLID
+2564 DSIEARTNRAILID
-2578 DISPYFTGEYDAD
+2578 DISEEFTGEYDAD
-2591 GGGQFVGL
+2591 DGGKFVGV
-2599 SSFRLTTSESG
+2599 SSFRLTTSETG

-2624 TTVVSVSDDKITIP
+2624 TTVVNVSDDKINIP

-2677 QVFAIRIDDD
+2677 QVFAIRVDDD
-2687 NIRLAGLST
+2687 NIRLAGLSS
-2696 DAKND
+2696 DAKSL
-2701 RYFDITAVGSGLQKL
+2701 RYFDISAVGSGLQKL

-2736 LTTSDISASIAGFV
+2736 LTTSDISVSLGSSV
-2750 TSSTETSIPLV
+2750 GTSTETSITLS

-2771 IQIEDEI
+2771 IQIDDEI

-2785 SNTIQNLLQYSERF
+2785 F
-2799 DNAAWTKNSSFSTSQ
+2799 
-2814 FANAATA
+2814 
-2821 PDGSLTAEKYTNAA
+2821 
-2835 SGTNNLEQSLAV
+2835 
-2847 SAGNY
+2847 
-2852 TFSIYLKA
+2852 
-2860 ATANDVG
+2860 
-2867 KYVTI
+2867 
-2872 GGHVSSST
+2872 
-2880 HNRVLVQLPAEWTRF
+2880 
-2895 TASGTYTAGSYAFGV
+2895 
-2910 DGRTS
+2910 
-2915 GTFVGISQTREESTF
+2915 
-2930 FVWGAQLEEGSTASR
+2930 GSTN
-2945 YIQSVESFVSRAS
+2945 V
-2958 TATYVDDT
+2958 
-2966 TGLITT
+2966 
-2972 AAVDTARYE
+2972 
-2981 DGKLILEEART
+2981 
-2992 NKVTN
+2992 
-2997 NFSTGDNTNGA
+2997 
-3008 SLSEVTSITNPDGTT
+3008 
-3023 GTIKVTAT
+3023 
-3031 PSGQHAIFVL
+3031 
-3041 SVVETTNHS
+3041 
-3050 ASVFVKKGNHRY
+3050 
-3062 VGMSLGGAANNIHC
+3062 
-3076 VFDFDTKT
+3076 
-3084 VIDDGG
+3084 
-3090 RGTYTFVSAGFEEY
+3090 
-3104 ANGWFRLHVIGFSGG
+3104 
-3119 STIRVF
+3119 
-3125 LVEDDQQDGLQL
+3125 
-3137 WTASGSEF
+3137 
-3145 MYVWGPQKEEGSF
+3145 
-3158 PTSYIPTSG
+3158 
-3167 STVTRA
+3167 
-3173 ADVSTSTP
+3173 
-3181 GSASIVTAERGVLG
+3181 VTAERGVLG
-3195 SVAGAHAVGS
+3195 SVAAAHTVGAAM
-3205 AATVR
+3205 TVR

-3220 VFFDSPPLS
+3220 VFFDSAPQS
-3229 GVNTVFNFEQTGIPT
+3229 GVNTIFNFDQTGIPT
-3244 SFSRMRFHGR
+3244 SFSRQRFHGR

-3270 SQQFDGTANIFELLS
+3270 SQQFDGTADTFELLS
-3285 DGNSTEDI
+3285 NGDSTEDI
-3293 FSSNAGILTGT
+3293 FSSAAGILTGT

-3340 TSAKEDLPKGGKI
+3340 TSAKEDLPTGGQI

-3371 AIIDTSAG
+3371 AIIDSSAG

-3401 TLVNIH
+3401 TLVTIH

-3428 NEVNVTNFVYDNNT
+3428 NEVNVTDFVYDNNT

-3534 VDSGGSNYTSG
+3534 VDSGGSDYTSG

-3559 QLSLQGGTGSG
+3559 QLSLEGGTGSG

-3591 GGIGYRETDVLT
+3591 GGVGYRETDVLT

-3619 FSLTVDNTSRDKFSA
+3619 FSLTVDNTSRDKFSG
-3634 FTFGEL
+3634 FTFGEMV
-3640 LLFDD
+3640 LFDD
-3645 VSSQANGGRVSF
+3645 ISSQANGARVSF

-3683 NNLLVFV
+3683 NNLLIFI

-3695 IPGVAYQ
+3695 LPGDSYQ
-3702 FNGGTRITFTEAP
+3702 FNGGTKVTFTEAP
-3715 KSNSKITIL
+3715 KTGSKISIL

-3748 RLDKYDL
+3748 RLDKYDP
-3755 LNLGQQNPRRVF
+3755 LNLNQQNPRRVF
-3767 DILSA
+3767 DILAS
-3772 DVAETNDYSNV
+3772 DIAETNDYSNV
-3783 GLGTN
+3783 GLGTD
-3788 PELLRSIDWT
+3788 PELLRPIDWT

-3808 EIVYKTR
+3808 EIIYKTR
-3815 PELISKPIPN
+3815 PELITKPIPN
-3825 TNIIKS
+3825 TNIIKDV
-3831 ITTSDS
+3831 TTSDA

-3848 IDSLVETENDLLLVD
+3848 IDSLTETENDLLLVD

-3897 SPSVSIFSPVPQE
+3897 APSVSIFSPVPQE

-3922 VGIITYTTDTN
+3922 VGIITYTTDTD
-3933 IGVDPLAVETASVDN
+3933 IGVDPLAVETASIDD

-3959 LSINGVQF
+3959 LSITGVQF
-3967 IGREFNSIQ
+3967 IGREFNSVQ

-3985 VVGDNGIVGY
+3985 VVGDNGIIGY
-3995 STVTEKINHLVQPAG
+3995 STVTEKVNHLIQPAG

-4081 NLRDVKYFDN
+4081 NLRDVKYFDT

-4117 NIDSTLGGPG
+4117 NIDSTLGGPA
-4127 GQYLNAITYYNRQD
+4127 GQYLNAVTYYNRQD

-4162 FKSHTGTKWNED
+4162 FKSHNGTKWNED
-4174 GTSLSFQVPTSSLPA
+4174 GTSLSFQVPEDSLPA

-4201 NDDEIVVVGTEGLII
+4201 NNDEIVIVGTEGLII
-4216 RATTLKSNADSWTYV
+4216 RATTLKSNSDSWTYV

-4267 TEQSSELYGIGKTIN
+4267 TEQSSELYGIGKTVN

-4313 VVATFTA
+4313 VIAEFTA

-4330 TINNPGYGYS
+4330 TITNPGYGYS
-4340 ETNPPIVQVAPP
+4340 ESNPPIVQVAPP
-4352 IAKYENIENVKVEG
+4352 VAKYENIENVKVEG

-4401 DAFSITSSGIETGY
+4401 DAFTITSSGIDTGY

-4483 AVGSANTEYS
+4483 AVGSASTEYS

>member
-44 AFGSDIDII
+44 AFGSDIDLI

-61 IEKLFSIK
+61 IEKLFAIK
-69 ETTTLSSDTTEF
+69 ETTTLSSDATEF
-81 AKTITVASTEGYP
+81 SKTITVASTEGYP
-94 SRYGLVQIND
+94 SRYGLVQINE
-104 EIIAYEYKNDTQFIN
+104 EILAYEYKNDTQFIN

-145 AQKHSSGDSVKNISI
+145 AQKHSSGDSVKNLSI

-169 LKSKYLPGFENIDFY
+169 LKSKYLPGFENVDFY
-184 EGVSEDLVIAS
+184 EGVNEDLVIAS

-233 SDSQYVNATELIVEV
+233 SDSQYVNATELVVEV

-253 DNIKGST
+253 DKIKGST
-260 IFQESNADLGAEE
+260 LFQESNADLGVEK

-296 GTSSQNGNVITIVS
+296 GTSSQSGNIITISS

-315 KSGNSVYIQ
+315 KSGNSVFIQ
-324 FSEIAGGGGVS
+324 FSEIDGGGVS
-335 ESKVYTQVLVVDNN
+335 ESRVYTQVLVVDND
-349 TFQVFSSVSKVI
+349 TFQVFSSESKVV
-361 SKQSA
+361 SNQSA
-366 KINTLIESSNDIY
+366 QINTIIENSNDIY

-392 AGKTLLRKLLS
+392 AGKTLLRKSLS
-403 PNDTTVFV
+403 SNDTEVFV

-418 ESGSIEVNDDTVAYT
+418 ESGSIEVNGDTVQYT
-433 SKSINAFKGCTG
+433 SKSVNTFKGCSG
-445 VDTAANVGS
+445 VDVAANVGS
-454 QVTSSLTVVAY
+454 QVTSSLTIVSY
-465 ENGDREKPV
+465 ENGDRTKPV
-474 IMRVVDSTSNKLSND
+474 VMRVVDSTSNKLSND
-489 GIILKNNSRLKIKS
+489 GIIIKNNTRLKIES
-503 IGSVESNYIAD
+503 IGSDESNYIAD

-520 PVEYEVAEVD
+520 PVEYEVADVD

-535 LTFKTPHN
+535 LTFRNPHN

-553 DFYIVNENGIR
+553 DFYVVNENGVR
-564 NKNYFT
+564 NRFYFN
-570 EVLITTNINTPTQ
+570 EVIITTNIDNPNQ
-583 IEITQSINPILN
+583 IEITQQIDPILS

-608 RVSPDFPELNKEQVN
+608 QFSPDFPNLDNESAN
-623 VQRVLKDSDHSYYAL
+623 VQRVLKDGQDNYYAL
-638 TSSIPDSLV
+638 SSSIPDSPI

-667 SFGSDDSLRF
+667 SFGSDDSLIF
-677 NTNHNYNSGD
+677 NVNHNYNSGD
-687 KVKFKITGS
+687 KVKFVITGS
-696 IKSVEQVAYIK
+696 EKSIDQVAYIK
-707 KIDQQTIKLSQSAS
+707 KIDQQTIKLSLSAS
-721 SVDSNDFID
+721 SVDSGDFID

-736 SAGGSNFTVTLIRNE
+736 NAGGSNFTVTLIRNE
-751 FDGRTTQDQQ
+751 FADRVTKDQQ

-766 RTDNSFGNTYDFDK
+766 RTDNSFGETYDFDK
-780 KTYQP
+780 KPYQP

-803 LNYGKVES
+803 INYGKIES

-823 INGPVGVFTGT
+823 INGPVGIFTGT
-834 VTGVGCSVKIFVE
+834 VTGVGCSVKLFVE
-847 GEIKEVLVTNKGRNI
+847 GGIKEVLVTNKGKNI
-862 KNVPN
+862 KTVPN

-875 SDVKLSPVL
+875 SDVKLTPVL
-884 SEEFISKNFS
+884 VEEFISKNFT
-894 PAKDVSLV
+894 PTKDVSLTD
-902 NNTITFSDDHQF
+902 NTITFSDSHQF

-919 VKYSLVGIGTSIGLG
+919 VKYSLVGIGTSIGIN

-942 SEYFIIGINST
+942 SEYFIIGINTT

-965 NGTAIDFGVTL
+965 NGTAIDFGLTL

-994 IEVVNPGKFKNHEIT
+994 VEVVSAGKFKNHEVT
-1009 FSTIIEEYPPT
+1009 FSTIIEEYPPS

-1044 STGELIQYTSEST
+1044 STGELVQYTSEGT
-1057 VIGGLVDEDYYYV
+1057 VIGGLVNEDYYYI
-1070 IKLDDNSF
+1070 IKLDNDSF

-1091 KTNFDDNLFVKITS
+1091 KANFDDNLFVKITS
-1105 IPTSTGH
+1105 VPTSTGH
-1112 VFKIP
+1112 VFRIP
-1117 PITFTVEDSNASV
+1117 PITFTVEDSNASI

-1162 RSPRLEISKG
+1162 RSPRLEIRKG
-1172 TGAIINLIVSNGRI
+1172 TGAIINLVVSNGI
-1186 DSAYVASGGS
+1186 INSAYVASGGS
-1196 GYFNS
+1196 GYFNT

-1207 PGNSSGKFAKLFA
+1207 PGNSSGTFAKLFA
-1220 QVSNGVITSVDVIS
+1220 QVTNGVITSVDVIS
-1234 GGSNYDDTSSVTVR
+1234 GGSNYDDTASVTIR

-1258 QLQKWRVNTI
+1258 QLQKWKINAI

-1274 ANGDFTNNEY
+1274 ANGEFANNEH

-1299 YAPKNIRS
+1299 YVPKTIRS

-1316 DSDIAGKTFPHSKIV
+1316 DSDITGQTFPHSKIV

-1345 YKNPTSTSEGT
+1345 YKNATSTSEGV
-1356 KRIKSCYTQ
+1356 KRLKSCYTQ
-1365 VPENVIKNDPN
+1365 VPENVINEDPN
-1376 RPNINDYPIG
+1376 RPNINDYSIG
-1386 YFINDYFYDNQI
+1386 YFINDYFYDNEL

-1408 CITPEFPNGTYAY
+1408 CITPEFPDGTYAY
-1421 FSTIGANGKP
+1421 FSTLGANGKP
-1431 GFPYGIYGLKDRY
+1431 GFPYGIYGLKDKY
-1444 SSFNLDYVKSNQS
+1444 SEFNLDYLKSKQS
-1457 YLQDIQDQLITCT
+1457 YLQDIQNDLITCT
-1470 SVYSFDNEITEY
+1470 SAYAFNNEITNY
-1482 PFLTNEIGKELLL
+1482 PFLKNEIGKELLL
-1495 VQDQNKSILKKLEII
+1495 VQDQNKSILKKLEVIN
-1510 DAGDNYKVDD
+1510 AGDNYKVDD
-1520 TIVVENTELFGK
+1520 TIVVENSELFGK
-1532 NAKGLITS
+1532 NAKGLIAS
-1540 IKGVGINTITTT
+1540 IKGVGINTITTV

-1567 VRAIVGEPHNFVSRD
+1567 VRAIVGEPHNFVNRD

-1605 NVVKPTTILVESI
+1605 NVVKPSAVLVESI
-1618 PNAGVTTELQI
+1618 PNAGVTTELKI
-1629 SDSVES
+1629 TDSVES

-1645 IDDEKMKVLRVDNDA
+1645 IDDEKMKVLRVDTDS

-1672 SIASHTS
+1672 TIASHDA
-1679 FSNVNILPSTFE
+1679 FSNVSVLPSTFE

-1717 GSTTSTTIE
+1717 GSTTVTTID

-1740 LYAPSHKFETNQK
+1740 LYAPSHKFETNQR

-1772 DLSQTRTLSDGD
+1772 DLSQSRTLSDGD

-1789 RYDDDYIGLSSER
+1789 KYDNDYIGLSSER

-1821 VSMVGDSYDQS
+1821 VSMVGDPYDQS
-1832 LTFNELPVG
+1832 LTFNKLPLG

-1885 SFKLS
+1885 SFKLP
-1890 NIFVN
+1890 NLFVN

-1911 LKTDDRVIYVE
+1911 LNTNDRVIYVE

-1950 GKTKNALS
+1950 GKTKNALL

-1977 DPKITAVRGS
+1977 DPKITAIKGS
-1987 KVKFVGIATLP
+1987 KVKFVGISTLP
-1998 TSLQFFDVNNP
+1998 ASLQFYDVNDP
-2009 KLGTDFDTSSFTF
+2009 QLGTDFDTSSFTF
-2022 TNDSIEIDTTDIPS
+2022 ANDSIEIDTTFLPS

-2046 FPLGKSGASIEVT
+2046 FPLGKSGASIKVI

-2106 ALGPINDIKIINRG
+2106 ALGPINDIKVINRG
-2120 SLFLFPTGISTAKSD
+2120 SLFLFPTGISTVNSD
-2135 TGTDAIIGYELQKS
+2135 TGNDAIIGYELQKS
-2149 VEGTNV
+2149 TEGTNV
-2155 TRPINSIYDFTSD
+2155 TRPVSSIYDFTSD

-2173 NVDIPSIVSVRSN
+2173 NVDVPSIVSVRSN
-2186 NKIVGIRVVD
+2186 NKIVGIRVTD
-2196 PGRGYIEPPKV
+2196 SGRGYIEPPKV
-2207 KIVDQPNI
+2207 KILGQPNI
-2215 YSVTNLSGNSVGSVN
+2215 YSISNLSGNSVGSVN
-2230 LISKDNGILSDSV
+2230 LISKNNGILADSV
-2243 TVFADFHTNGVQVTR
+2243 TVFADFHTNGVEVSR

-2277 GFIEF
+2277 GFVNF

-2290 YVDGITATVDS
+2290 YVDGIVAEADS
-2301 GTGFNSSDYDFTYF
+2301 GTGFNSSDYNFAYF
-2315 KITGITTTS
+2315 KVTGITTTG
-2324 GSANIRYSIAGVGK
+2324 GSANIRYSIAGVGQ

-2348 YGRVIKKEDL
+2348 YGRAIKKDDL

-2373 ETVTSN
+2373 EIVTSN
-2379 GGFSGKIA
+2379 SGFSGKVVV
-2387 INGWDPENK
+2387 NGWDSENK
-2396 ILSVIEQNGELSTG
+2396 ILSIVEQNGELSNG
-2410 DILTGAESGAKS
+2410 DILTGAESGARS
-2422 IINSV
+2422 IINS
-2427 TDYES
+2427 TTNYES
-2432 TIIRNSLSQNSID
+2432 TVIRNSLAQNAID
-2445 IEDGIGNLN
+2445 TEDGIGNLN

-2465 HQSFAY
+2465 HQPFAY

-2484 QISNINHISGFEK
+2484 TVSSINHISGFEK
-2497 FGTFVVNNDIGIG
+2497 FGTFVVNNNVGIGI
-2510 VSFDEGSTESSILVV
+2510 SFNEGSTESSILVV
-2525 NEEVSLDTT
+2525 NEAVNLNTT

-2541 ENIIDVGEFS
+2541 ENIRDVGAFS
-2551 ISDEITFNSRRIT
+2551 ISDEITFNSRRLT

-2591 GGGQFVGL
+2591 DGGQFVGV
-2599 SSFRLTTSESG
+2599 SSFRLTTSETG

-2624 TTVVSVSDDKITIP
+2624 TTVVSVSNDKITIP

-2687 NIRLAGLST
+2687 NIRLAGLSS
-2696 DAKND
+2696 DAKSQ
-2701 RYFDITAVGSGLQKL
+2701 RYFDISAVGSGLQKL

-2736 LTTSDISASIAGFV
+2736 LTTSDISVSLGSSV
-2750 TSSTETSIPLV
+2750 GTSTETSITLS
-2761 GITSINTNSL
+2761 GITSVNTNSL

-2785 SNTIQNLLQYSERF
+2785 F
-2799 DNAAWTKNSSFSTSQ
+2799 
-2814 FANAATA
+2814 
-2821 PDGSLTAEKYTNAA
+2821 
-2835 SGTNNLEQSLAV
+2835 
-2847 SAGNY
+2847 
-2852 TFSIYLKA
+2852 
-2860 ATANDVG
+2860 
-2867 KYVTI
+2867 
-2872 GGHVSSST
+2872 
-2880 HNRVLVQLPAEWTRF
+2880 
-2895 TASGTYTAGSYAFGV
+2895 
-2910 DGRTS
+2910 
-2915 GTFVGISQTREESTF
+2915 
-2930 FVWGAQLEEGSTASR
+2930 GST
-2945 YIQSVESFVSRAS
+2945 
-2958 TATYVDDT
+2958 
-2966 TGLITT
+2966 
-2972 AAVDTARYE
+2972 
-2981 DGKLILEEART
+2981 
-2992 NKVTN
+2992 N
-2997 NFSTGDNTNGA
+2997 
-3008 SLSEVTSITNPDGTT
+3008 
-3023 GTIKVTAT
+3023 
-3031 PSGQHAIFVL
+3031 
-3041 SVVETTNHS
+3041 
-3050 ASVFVKKGNHRY
+3050 
-3062 VGMSLGGAANNIHC
+3062 
-3076 VFDFDTKT
+3076 
-3084 VIDDGG
+3084 VI
-3090 RGTYTFVSAGFEEY
+3090 
-3104 ANGWFRLHVIGFSGG
+3104 
-3119 STIRVF
+3119 
-3125 LVEDDQQDGLQL
+3125 
-3137 WTASGSEF
+3137 
-3145 MYVWGPQKEEGSF
+3145 
-3158 PTSYIPTSG
+3158 
-3167 STVTRA
+3167 
-3173 ADVSTSTP
+3173 
-3181 GSASIVTAERGVLG
+3181 TAERGVLG
-3195 SVAGAHAVGS
+3195 SVAVAHTVGAAM
-3205 AATVR
+3205 TVR

-3270 SQQFDGTANIFELLS
+3270 SQQFDGTENIFELLS
-3285 DGNSTEDI
+3285 NGDTTEDI
-3293 FSSNAGILTGT
+3293 FSSAAGILTGT

-3314 NIFQVPSVDYDL
+3314 NIFQIPSVDYDL

-3340 TSAKEDLPKGGKI
+3340 TSAKEDLPTGGQI

-3365 PLTRAS
+3365 PLNRAS
-3371 AIIDTSAG
+3371 AIIDSSAG

-3401 TLVNIH
+3401 TLVTIH

-3428 NEVNVTNFVYDNNT
+3428 NEVNVTDFVYDNNT

-3559 QLSLQGGTGSG
+3559 QLSLQGGNGSG

-3591 GGIGYRETDVLT
+3591 GGVGYRETDVLT

-3619 FSLTVDNTSRDKFSA
+3619 FSLTVDNTSRDKFSG
-3634 FTFGEL
+3634 FTFGEMV
-3640 LLFDD
+3640 LFDD
-3645 VSSQANGGRVSF
+3645 ISSQANGARVSF

-3695 IPGVAYQ
+3695 VPGVAYQ
-3702 FNGGTRITFTEAP
+3702 FNGGTKITFTEAP
-3715 KSNSKITIL
+3715 KTNSKISIL

-3748 RLDKYDL
+3748 RLDKYDP
-3755 LNLGQQNPRRVF
+3755 LNLDQQNPRRVF

-3783 GLGTN
+3783 GLGTD
-3788 PELLRSIDWT
+3788 PELLRPIDWT

-3808 EIVYKTR
+3808 EIIYKTR
-3815 PELISKPIPN
+3815 PELITKPIPN
-3825 TNIIKS
+3825 TNIIKDV
-3831 ITTSDS
+3831 TTSDS

-3897 SPSVSIFSPVPQE
+3897 APSVSIFSPVPQE

-3922 VGIITYTTDTN
+3922 VGIITYTTDTD
-3933 IGVDPLAVETASVDN
+3933 IGVDPLAVETASIDD

-3959 LSINGVQF
+3959 LSITGVQF
-3967 IGREFNSIQ
+3967 IGREFNSVQ

-3985 VVGDNGIVGY
+3985 VVGDNGIIGY
-3995 STVTEKINHLVQPAG
+3995 STVTEKVNHLIQPAG

-4081 NLRDVKYFDN
+4081 NLRDVKYFDT

-4117 NIDSTLGGPG
+4117 NIDSTLGGPA
-4127 GQYLNAITYYNRQD
+4127 GQYLNAVTYYNKQD

-4162 FKSHTGTKWNED
+4162 FKSHNGTKWNED
-4174 GTSLSFQVPTSSLPA
+4174 GTSLSFQVPEESLPSQ
-4189 DALNKNFLGVAA
+4189 ALNKNFLGVAA
-4201 NDDEIVVVGTEGLII
+4201 NNDEIVIVGTEGLII
-4216 RATTLKSNADSWTYV
+4216 RATTLKSNSDSWTYV
-4231 GISTTEDFI
+4231 GISTTEDFV

-4267 TEQSSELYGIGKTIN
+4267 TEQSSELYGIGKTVN

-4313 VVATFTA
+4313 VIAKFTA

-4330 TINNPGYGYS
+4330 TITNPGYGYS
-4340 ETNPPIVQVAPP
+4340 ESNPPIVQVAPP

-4401 DAFSITSSGIETGY
+4401 DAFTITSSGIETGY

-4457 DTNVGITTVVAD
+4457 DTNVGVTTVVAD
-4469 INLTEFADLDAVIA
+4469 INLTEFADLDSVIA
-4483 AVGSANTEYS
+4483 AVGSASTEYS

>member
-14 DIVSGFVPD
+14 DVVSGFVPD

-35 LKSYFRSRE
+35 LKSYFKSRE

-61 IEKLFSIK
+61 LEKLFSIK
-69 ETTTLSSDTTEF
+69 ETTTLSSDVTEF
-81 AKTITVASTEGYP
+81 ANTITVASTEGYP
-94 SRYGLVQIND
+94 SRFGLVQIND
-104 EIIAYEYKNDTQFIN
+104 EIIAYESKTDTQFKN
-119 CSRGFSGATELGK
+119 CFRGFSGATELGK
-132 YTDQNTYTFKKTN
+132 YTDRNTYTFKNTN
-145 AQKHSSGDSVKNISI
+145 AQRHSSGDVVKNISI

-169 LKSKYLPGFENIDFY
+169 LKSKYLPGFENVDFY
-184 EGVSEDLVIAS
+184 QGVNEELVIAS

-211 LFRILYGADPTV
+211 LFRILYGADPIV

-233 SDSQYVNATELIVEV
+233 SASEYINATELIVEV
-248 KSGNV
+248 KSGDIN
-253 DNIKGST
+253 NIKGST
-260 IFQESNADLGAEE
+260 IFQESNTILDVEE

-296 GTSSQNGNVITIVS
+296 GTSSQSGNVITIVS
-310 NNHGL
+310 ADHGL
-315 KSGNSVYIQ
+315 RTGNSVYIK
-324 FSEIAGGGGVS
+324 FSEINGGGTS
-335 ESKVYTQVLVVDNN
+335 ESKVYTQVLVVDND
-349 TFQVFSSVSKVI
+349 TFQVFSSTSKIVLN
-361 SKQSA
+361 QSA
-366 KINTLIESSNDIY
+366 NINTIIENTNDIY

-392 AGKTLLRKLLS
+392 AGKTLLRKLVS
-403 PNDTTVFV
+403 PNDTAVFV
-411 DSTIGFP
+411 DSTVGFP
-418 ESGSIEVNDDTVAYT
+418 ESGSIEINGDTVQYT

-445 VDTAANVGS
+445 IDVAANIGS
-454 QVTSSLTVVAY
+454 QVTSNLTVVSY
-465 ENGDREKPV
+465 ENGDKAKPV
-474 IMRVVDSTSNKLSND
+474 VMRIVDSTTNELSND
-489 GIILKNNSRLKIKS
+489 NIIVKNNTKLKIRS

-514 SFIQNI
+514 SFIQNT
-520 PVEYEVAEVD
+520 PVEYEVADVD
-530 LLSNK
+530 LISNK
-535 LTFKTPHN
+535 LLFKSPHN

-553 DFYIVNENGIR
+553 DFFAVNENGIR
-564 NKNYFT
+564 NKLYFT
-570 EVLITTNINTPTQ
+570 NVLITTNINTPNQ
-583 IEITQSINPILN
+583 IEITQPINPTLD

-608 RVSPDFPELNKEQVN
+608 QVSPDFQNLDKEPAN
-623 VQRVLKDSDHSYYAL
+623 VQRILKDNNKNYYAA
-638 TSSIPDSLV
+638 TSSIPEFLI
-647 SLNPRSNSTLK
+647 SLNPRSNSTVK
-658 TFRTSDGSL
+658 TFTTSDGSL
-667 SFGSDDSLRF
+667 VFGSDDSLIF
-677 NTNHNYNSGD
+677 NVNHNYNSGD
-687 KVKFKITGS
+687 KVKFIITGS
-696 IKSVEQVAYIK
+696 QKSIDQIVYVK
-707 KIDQQTIKLSQSAS
+707 KIDQQTLKLSLSAS

-736 SAGGSNFTVTLIRNE
+736 DAGGSNFTVTLIRNE
-751 FDGRTTQDQQ
+751 FADRTTEDQQ

-766 RTDNSFGNTYDFDK
+766 RSNNNFGETYDFDMK
-780 KTYQP
+780 PYQP

-796 PPFTDDE
+796 PPFTTDE
-803 LNYGKVES
+803 INYGKIES
-811 ITTLDG
+811 IATLDG
-817 GTEFDV
+817 GSGFDI
-823 INGPVGVFTGT
+823 INKPVGIFTGT
-834 VTGVGCSVKIFVE
+834 TTGIGCSVKIFVE
-847 GEIKEVLVTNKGRNI
+847 GEIQDILVTNKGRNI
-862 KNVPN
+862 KNIPN
-867 IKVVGGNN
+867 IKVLGGNN
-875 SDVKLSPVL
+875 SDVKLTPVL
-884 SEEFISKNFS
+884 VEEFISKNFS
-894 PAKDVSLV
+894 PTKDVSLI
-902 NNTITFSDDHQF
+902 NDTITFSDGHVF
-914 ETGDK
+914 ETGDR
-919 VKYSLVGIGTSIGLG
+919 VKYNLVGIGTSIGIS
-934 GGGSLVDN
+934 GGGSLVNN
-942 SEYFIIGINST
+942 SEYFVIGINT
-953 TVKLANTKLESL
+953 TTIKLANTKLESF
-965 NGTAIDFGVTL
+965 NGTAINFGNTL
-976 GSGAQKLT
+976 GSGSQKLT

-994 IEVVNPGKFKNHEIT
+994 VDITSPGTFKNHEIA

-1020 RTYQQLLKG
+1020 KTYSKILKG

-1035 YIYYRDHGF
+1035 YFYYRDHGF
-1044 STGELIQYTSEST
+1044 STGDLIQYTSAST
-1057 VIGGLVDEDYYYV
+1057 VIGGLVNNDYYYI
-1070 IKLDDNSF
+1070 IKLDEDAF
-1078 RLAHAGSNIESPS
+1078 RLAHAGSNIESLS
-1091 KTNFDDNLFVKITS
+1091 KTNFNDNLFVKITS
-1105 IPTSTGH
+1105 IPVSTGH

-1117 PITFTVEDSNASV
+1117 PITFTVEDSMATV
-1130 VPTIEPIIRGS
+1130 VPTIEPIIRGK

-1162 RSPRLEISKG
+1162 RSPKLEISKG
-1172 TGAIINLIVSNGRI
+1172 TGAIVNLIISNGRI
-1186 DSAYVASGGS
+1186 DSAYVANGGS
-1196 GYFNS
+1196 GYFNT
-1201 PDLIVN
+1201 PNLIVN

-1220 QVSNGVITSVDVIS
+1220 RVNNGIITAVEVIS
-1234 GGSNYDDTSSVTVR
+1234 GGSNYDNTASVTIE
-1248 TSGSGENFDI
+1248 TPGSGENFDI
-1258 QLQKWRVNTI
+1258 QLQKWKVNTI
-1268 AKNILN
+1268 AKNVLN

-1291 LTNQIVSS
+1291 STNQIVSS
-1299 YAPKNIRS
+1299 YAPKTLRS
-1307 KFGDNVNGS
+1307 KFGDTENRS
-1316 DSDIAGKTFPHSKIV
+1316 DSDIAGKSFPHSKIV

-1345 YKNPTSTSEGT
+1345 YKNATSTSEGV
-1356 KRIKSCYTQ
+1356 KRIKSCYALIPPDTI
-1365 VPENVIKNDPN
+1365 NADPN
-1376 RPNINDYPIG
+1376 RPNINDYFIG
-1386 YFINDYFYDNQI
+1386 YFINDYYYDNQI

-1408 CITPEFPNGTYAY
+1408 CITPEFPDGTYAY

-1431 GFPYGIYGLKDRY
+1431 AFPYAIYGLKDRY
-1444 SSFNLDYVKSNQS
+1444 SSFNLDYLKSNQS
-1457 YLQDIQDQLITCT
+1457 YLQDIQDELVTCT
-1470 SVYSFDNEITEY
+1470 STYSFKNEITNY
-1482 PFLTNEIGKELLL
+1482 PFLKNEINKELLV
-1495 VQDQNKSILKKLEII
+1495 VQDQNKSILKNLKVV
-1510 DAGDNYKVDD
+1510 DAGNNYKVDD
-1520 TIVVENTELFGK
+1520 TVVVENDEIFGK

-1540 IKGVGINTITTT
+1540 IKGVGINTITTVR
-1552 KTGISTVYFDIRPNF
+1552 TGISTVFFDIRPNF
-1567 VRAIVGEPHNFVSRD
+1567 VRAIVEKPHNFVDRD
-1582 NVRVVIAGINTT
+1582 NVRVIIAGINTS
-1594 NFTFLNDTYPI
+1594 NFTFLNNTYPI
-1605 NVVKPTTILVESI
+1605 NVDKPTTTLIESI
-1618 PNAGVTTELQI
+1618 PNAGVTTELKI

-1635 LQIFVDDFVQ
+1635 LGIFVDDFIK
-1645 IDDEKMKVLRVDNDA
+1645 IDNEKMKVLRVDNDS
-1660 NQIRVQRNVGGT
+1660 NQIRVQRNVDGT
-1672 SIASHTS
+1672 TIASHTA
-1679 FSNVNILPSTFE
+1679 FSNVNILPSTFD
-1691 FTTGIQTSLFTQE
+1691 FTTGIQTSIFTQK
-1704 YNKVYFNTSNAGI
+1704 YNKIYFNTSNVGI
-1717 GSTTSTTIE
+1717 GSTTTTMID

-1740 LYAPSHKFETNQK
+1740 LYAPSHKFETNQE

-1772 DLSQTRTLSDGD
+1772 DLSQTRTLNNGD
-1784 ELFII
+1784 KLFVVK
-1789 RYDDDYIGLSSER
+1789 YDDNYLGLSSER

-1807 GYTATTYDPGFYFP
+1807 GYTAITYDPGFYFP
-1821 VSMVGDSYDQS
+1821 VSMVGDPYDQS
-1832 LTFNELPVG
+1832 LTFNKLPVG

-1846 QTTIDTAKVHG
+1846 QTTIDTAKIHG

-1879 FDANYN
+1879 FDTNYN
-1885 SFKLS
+1885 SFKLP
-1890 NIFVN
+1890 NLFVN
-1895 SGISSVKNT
+1895 SGFSSAQNT
-1904 ITYNNHG
+1904 ITFNNHG
-1911 LKTDDRVIYVE
+1911 LKTNDRVIYTE
-1922 ETATALGPDFV
+1922 ETGDSLGPDFV

-1950 GKTKNALS
+1950 GNTKNSIL

-1968 SGSYSFSPL
+1968 SGSYSLSPL

-1987 KVKFVGIATLP
+1987 KVKFVGVATLP
-1998 TSLQFFDVNNP
+1998 ASLQFFDVNEP
-2009 KLGTDFDTSSFTF
+2009 KLGKDINTSSFSF
-2022 TNDSIEIDTTDIPS
+2022 TNDSIEIDTTDLPS
-2036 EIFIYPKQSG
+2036 EIFIYPKQNG
-2046 FPLGKSGASIEVT
+2046 FSLGKSGASIEVI
-2059 ESVYNDEYT
+2059 ESVYNNEYK
-2068 VTGISSNN
+2068 VTGISSNTQ
-2076 KFNIELFSDPSVLSY
+2076 FNIELFSDPSILSY
-2091 GSTNSSPEYT
+2091 GSTNSSLEYS

-2120 SLFLFPTGISTAKSD
+2120 SLFLFPTGIATVKSKTGNNSIINYELEKSD
-2135 TGTDAIIGYELQKS
+2135 
-2149 VEGTNV
+2149 EGTNV
-2155 TRPINSIYDFTSD
+2155 TRLINSVYDFTSD

-2173 NVDIPSIVSVRSN
+2173 NADVPSIVSVRSN
-2186 NKIVGIRVVD
+2186 NKIVGIRVTD
-2196 PGRGYIEPPKV
+2196 SGRGYIEPPKV
-2207 KIVDQPNI
+2207 KILNQPDI
-2215 YSVTNLSGNSVGSVN
+2215 YSISNLSGNSVGSVN
-2230 LISKDNGILSDSV
+2230 LISKNNGILSDSV

-2258 TTVEADNT
+2258 VTVEADNT
-2266 SINLFLKEPNN
+2266 SINLFIKEPNN
-2277 GFIEF
+2277 GFSEF
-2282 PFAVGDEI
+2282 PFALNDEI
-2290 YVDGITATVDS
+2290 YVDGIVAESDS
-2301 GTGFNSSDYDFTYF
+2301 GTGFNSSDYDFTFF
-2315 KITGITTTS
+2315 KVIGITTTP
-2324 GSANIRYSIAGVGK
+2324 GSANVRYSIAGTAQ
-2338 TAGTVDTLKS
+2338 TAGTFDSLKS

-2358 AKFEALLETSNYTPG
+2358 AKFEALLESSNYTPG
-2373 ETVTSN
+2373 EIITSN
-2379 GGFSGKIA
+2379 SGFSGKIA
-2387 INGWDPENK
+2387 NDGWNSKNK
-2396 ILSVIEQNGELSTG
+2396 ILSIIEQNGELSVG
-2410 DILTGAESGAKS
+2410 DVLTGAESGAKS
-2422 IINSV
+2422 IINST
-2427 TDYES
+2427 TDYQS
-2432 TIIRNSLSQNSID
+2432 TIVRNSLSKNEID
-2445 IEDGIGNLN
+2445 VEDGIGNLN
-2454 DENQVLPDNFY
+2454 EEDQVLPDNFY

-2471 DIISEVSLDKWES
+2471 DIISDVSLDKWES
-2484 QISNINHISGFEK
+2484 TVSSINHISGFEK
-2497 FGTFVVNNDIGIG
+2497 FGTFVVNNDVGIG
-2510 VSFDEGSTESSILVV
+2510 VSFGEGSAQSSIVVV
-2525 NEEVSLDTT
+2525 NELVNLNTT

-2541 ENIIDVGEFS
+2541 ENIIDTGLFS
-2551 ISDEITFNSRRIT
+2551 LSNEITFNSRRIT

-2591 GGGQFVGL
+2591 DGGQFVGVT
-2599 SSFRLTTSESG
+2599 SFRLTTSETG

-2624 TTVVSVSDDKITIP
+2624 TTVVNVSDDKITIP
-2638 SHNFSTGEL
+2638 AHNFSTGEL
-2647 LEYSVEGGTLI
+2647 LEYSAEGGTLI

-2687 NIRLAGLST
+2687 NIRLAGLSS
-2696 DAKND
+2696 DAKSQ
-2701 RYFDITAVGSGLQKL
+2701 RYFDISAVGSGLQKL

-2729 DGIIQTP
+2729 DGIIQSP
-2736 LTTSDISASIAGFV
+2736 LSTSNISVSLGSSV
-2750 TSSTETSIPLV
+2750 GTSTETSITLS

-2771 IQIEDEI
+2771 IQIDDEI

-2785 SNTIQNLLQYSERF
+2785 F
-2799 DNAAWTKNSSFSTSQ
+2799 
-2814 FANAATA
+2814 
-2821 PDGSLTAEKYTNAA
+2821 
-2835 SGTNNLEQSLAV
+2835 
-2847 SAGNY
+2847 
-2852 TFSIYLKA
+2852 
-2860 ATANDVG
+2860 
-2867 KYVTI
+2867 
-2872 GGHVSSST
+2872 
-2880 HNRVLVQLPAEWTRF
+2880 
-2895 TASGTYTAGSYAFGV
+2895 
-2910 DGRTS
+2910 
-2915 GTFVGISQTREESTF
+2915 
-2930 FVWGAQLEEGSTASR
+2930 GSTN
-2945 YIQSVESFVSRAS
+2945 V
-2958 TATYVDDT
+2958 
-2966 TGLITT
+2966 
-2972 AAVDTARYE
+2972 
-2981 DGKLILEEART
+2981 
-2992 NKVTN
+2992 
-2997 NFSTGDNTNGA
+2997 
-3008 SLSEVTSITNPDGTT
+3008 
-3023 GTIKVTAT
+3023 
-3031 PSGQHAIFVL
+3031 
-3041 SVVETTNHS
+3041 
-3050 ASVFVKKGNHRY
+3050 
-3062 VGMSLGGAANNIHC
+3062 
-3076 VFDFDTKT
+3076 
-3084 VIDDGG
+3084 
-3090 RGTYTFVSAGFEEY
+3090 
-3104 ANGWFRLHVIGFSGG
+3104 
-3119 STIRVF
+3119 
-3125 LVEDDQQDGLQL
+3125 
-3137 WTASGSEF
+3137 
-3145 MYVWGPQKEEGSF
+3145 
-3158 PTSYIPTSG
+3158 
-3167 STVTRA
+3167 
-3173 ADVSTSTP
+3173 
-3181 GSASIVTAERGVLG
+3181 VTAERGVLG
-3195 SVAGAHAVGS
+3195 SVAVAHTVGAAM
-3205 AATVR
+3205 TVR

-3270 SQQFDGTANIFELLS
+3270 SQQFDGTESVFELLS
-3285 DGNSTEDI
+3285 NGDSTEDI
-3293 FSSNAGILTGT
+3293 FSSAAGILTGT

-3326 VENVGVGASVQFTG
+3326 VENVGVGASVEFTG
-3340 TSAKEDLPKGGKI
+3340 TSAKEDLPKGGRI
-3353 TEFTVERGGGYQ
+3353 SEFTIERGGGYQ

-3401 TLVNIH
+3401 TLVTIH
-3407 DSNPGTGATIY
+3407 NSNPGTGATIH

-3545 DSLLPIIPSPKSYS
+3545 NSLLPIIPSPKSYS
-3559 QLSLQGGTGSG
+3559 QLSLQGGSGSG

-3591 GGIGYRETDVLT
+3591 SGIGYRENDVLT

-3613 SGTHTE
+3613 SGTHTD
-3619 FSLTVDNTSRDKFSA
+3619 FSLTVDSTLRDKFSA
-3634 FTFGEL
+3634 FTFGEM

-3645 VSSQANGGRVSF
+3645 ISSQANGGRVSF
-3657 SLTRTIDGTKSL
+3657 SLTRTVDGTKSL

-3695 IPGVAYQ
+3695 IPGVAYK
-3702 FNGGTRITFTEAP
+3702 FNGGTKITFTEPP
-3715 KSNSKITIL
+3715 KKGSKIAIL

-3730 EDILEIDILETV
+3730 EDIIEIDILETV

-3748 RLDKYDL
+3748 RLDKYDP
-3755 LNLGQQNPRRVF
+3755 LNLDQQNQRRVF
-3767 DILSA
+3767 DILSS
-3772 DVAETNDYSNV
+3772 DVAETNNYSNV
-3783 GLGTN
+3783 GLGTD
-3788 PELLRSIDWT
+3788 PELLRPIDWT
-3798 KQNKDLIINA
+3798 KQSRDLIINA
-3808 EIVYKTR
+3808 EIIYKTR
-3815 PELISKPIPN
+3815 PELITKPIPN

-3848 IDSLVETENDLLLVD
+3848 IDSLSEIDNDLLLVD

-3897 SPSVSIFSPVPQE
+3897 APSVSIFSPVPQE

-3915 TWDGDDN
+3915 AWDGDDN
-3922 VGIITYTTDTN
+3922 VGIITYSTDTN
-3933 IGVDPLAVETASVDN
+3933 IGVNPLAVETASIDA
-3948 GVTVTVEDGSS
+3948 GVVVTVEDGSS

-3976 YSTSDKRYV
+3976 YSTSDQRYV

-4046 KGVYSRIDT
+4046 KGVYSRVDT

-4081 NLRDVKYFDN
+4081 NLRDIKYFN
-4091 IDKAVA
+4091 TIDKAVA

-4106 FADPGEDWQMI
+4106 FADPGEDWQMV

-4141 ASNPGAPVSAGY
+4141 ASNPGAPLSAGY

-4162 FKSHTGTKWNED
+4162 FKSHSGTKWNED
-4174 GTSLSFQVPTSSLPA
+4174 GTSLSFQVPQSSLPSQ
-4189 DALNKNFLGVAA
+4189 ALNKNFLGVAA
-4201 NDDEIVVVGTEGLII
+4201 NNDEIVVVGTEGLII
-4216 RATTLKSNADSWTYV
+4216 RATTLKSNSDSWTYV

-4240 DVIRT
+4240 DVVRT

-4282 DFLYVESLDKV
+4282 DLLYVESLDKV

-4320 GVTNGIVTSI
+4320 GVANGIVTSI

-4340 ETNPPIVQVAPP
+4340 ETNPPIIQVAPP

-4387 FELKTDPLLNSSLY
+4387 FQLKTDPLLNSPLY
-4401 DAFSITSSGIETGY
+4401 DAFTITSSGIETGY

-4445 LDKIYRASSVVT
+4445 LEKIYRASSVIT
-4457 DTNVGITTVVAD
+4457 DTVVGITTVVSD
-4469 INLTEFADLDAVIA
+4469 INLTEFADLDSVIS
-4483 AVGSANTEYS
+4483 AVGSAYTEYS
-4493 QIARYSWGRIY
+4493 HVARYSWGRIF
-4504 DFDRPNPKSYS
+4504 DFDRPNPKSYA

-4528 LSSNPVVIRTKQ
+4528 LSSNPIVIRNKQ

>member
-14 DIVSGFVPD
+14 DIVSGLIPD

-35 LKSYFRSRE
+35 LKSYFKSRE

-69 ETTTLSSDTTEF
+69 ETTTLSADATVFS
-81 AKTITVASTEGYP
+81 KTITVASTEGYP
-94 SRYGLVQIND
+94 SRYGLVQINE
-104 EIIAYEYKNDTQFIN
+104 EILAYEYKNDTQFIN

-145 AQKHSSGDSVKNISI
+145 AQNHSSGDSVKNISI

-223 FLPKEKILKP
+223 FLPKEKVLKP
-233 SDSQYVNATELIVEV
+233 SDSQYVNATELVVEV
-248 KSGNV
+248 KSGNI
-253 DNIKGST
+253 DKIKGST
-260 IFQESNADLGAEE
+260 LFQESNTELGVEK

-296 GTSSQNGNVITIVS
+296 GTSSQNGNVITIDS
-310 NNHGL
+310 DNHGL
-315 KSGNSVYIQ
+315 KNGNSVFIE
-324 FSEIAGGGGVS
+324 FSEINSGGVS

-349 TFQVFSSVSKVI
+349 TFQVFSSESKVVLN
-361 SKQSA
+361 QSA
-366 KINTLIESSNDIY
+366 KINTIIENSNDIY
-379 KIKLSRVDGKFYF
+379 KIKLSRVDGEFYF

-403 PNDTTVFV
+403 PNDTKVFV

-418 ESGSIEVNDDTVAYT
+418 ESGSIEVNGDTVQYT
-433 SKSINAFKGCTG
+433 SKSVTAFKGCSG
-445 VDTAANVGS
+445 IDIAANVGS
-454 QVTSSLTVVAY
+454 QVTSSLTIVSY
-465 ENGDREKPV
+465 EDGDRTKPV

-489 GIILKNNSRLKIKS
+489 SVIVKNNTRLKIES
-503 IGSVESNYIAD
+503 IGFNKSNYIAD

-553 DFYIVNENGIR
+553 DFYVVNENGVR
-564 NKNYFT
+564 SKLYFN
-570 EVLITTNINTPTQ
+570 EVLITTNIDTPTQ
-583 IEITQSINPILN
+583 IEITQPIDPILS

-608 RVSPDFPELNKEQVN
+608 QASPDIPNLNEETAN
-623 VQRVLKDSDHSYYAL
+623 VQRVLKDSDDNYYAL
-638 TSSIPDSLV
+638 TSSIPDYSIT
-647 SLNPRSNSTLK
+647 LNPRSNSTLK
-658 TFRTSDGSL
+658 TFKTSDGSL
-667 SFGSDDSLRF
+667 SFGSNDSLIF
-677 NTNHNYNSGD
+677 NVNHNYNSGD
-687 KVKFKITGS
+687 KVKFTITGS
-696 IKSVEQVAYIK
+696 EKSIEQVAYVK
-707 KIDQQTIKLSQSAS
+707 KIDQQTLKLSLSAS

-736 SAGGSNFTVTLIRNE
+736 NAGGSNFTVTLIRNE
-751 FDGRTTQDQQ
+751 FEGKTTQDQQ

-766 RTDNSFGNTYDFDK
+766 RTDNNFGEIYNFDK

-796 PPFTDDE
+796 PPFTSDE
-803 LNYGKVES
+803 INYGKIES
-811 ITTLDG
+811 IETLDG

-847 GEIKEVLVTNKGRNI
+847 GGINEVLVTNKGKNI

-867 IKVVGGNN
+867 IKVLGGNN
-875 SDVKLSPVL
+875 SDVKLAPVL
-884 SEEFISKNFS
+884 VEEFISKNFS
-894 PAKDVSLV
+894 PAKDVSLIDD
-902 NNTITFSDDHQF
+902 TITFSDTHQF

-919 VKYSLVGIGTSIGLG
+919 VKYSLVGIGTSIGISG
-934 GGGSLVDN
+934 GGNLVDN
-942 SEYFIIGINST
+942 SEYFVIGINST

-965 NGTAIDFGVTL
+965 NGTAINFGVTL

-994 IEVVNPGKFKNHEIT
+994 VEVVNPGKFKNHEIA
-1009 FSTIIEEYPPT
+1009 FSTIIEEYPPSK
-1020 RTYQQLLKG
+1020 TYQQLLKG

-1044 STGELIQYTSEST
+1044 STGDLIQYTSEGT
-1057 VIGGLVDEDYYYV
+1057 VIGGLVDEDYYYI
-1070 IKLDDNSF
+1070 IKLDDDSF
-1078 RLAHAGSNIESPS
+1078 RLAHAGSNIESLS
-1091 KTNFDDNLFVKITS
+1091 KANFDDNLFVKITS

-1117 PITFTVEDSNASV
+1117 PITFTVEDSNASI

-1162 RSPRLEISKG
+1162 RSPRLEITKG
-1172 TGAIINLIVSNGRI
+1172 TGAIINLIISNGII

-1196 GYFNS
+1196 GYFNT

-1207 PGNSSGKFAKLFA
+1207 PGNSSGTFGKLFA
-1220 QVSNGVITSVDVIS
+1220 QVSNGVITSIDVIS
-1234 GGSNYDDTSSVTVR
+1234 GGSNYDDTASVTVR
-1248 TSGSGENFDI
+1248 TPGSGQNFDI
-1258 QLQKWRVNTI
+1258 QLQKWKINSI
-1268 AKNILN
+1268 AKNILDV
-1274 ANGDFTNNEY
+1274 NGDFTNNEN

-1299 YAPKNIRS
+1299 YVPKIVRS

-1316 DSDIAGKTFPHSKIV
+1316 DSDIVGKTFPHSKIV

-1345 YKNPTSTSEGT
+1345 YKNPTSISEGT

-1365 VPENVIKNDPN
+1365 VPESVINNDPN
-1376 RPNINDYPIG
+1376 RPSINDYSIG
-1386 YFINDYFYDNQI
+1386 YFINDYYYDNHI

-1444 SSFNLDYVKSNQS
+1444 SSFNLDYVKSKQS
-1457 YLQDIQDQLITCT
+1457 YLQEIQDELITCT
-1470 SVYSFDNEITEY
+1470 SAYFFDDEITNY
-1482 PFLTNEIGKELLL
+1482 PFLKNEIGKELLL
-1495 VQDQNKSILKKLEII
+1495 IQDQNKSVLKKLEVI
-1510 DAGDNYKVDD
+1510 DSGDNYKVDD
-1520 TIVVENTELFGK
+1520 IIIVENNELFGK

-1540 IKGVGINTITTT
+1540 IKGVGINTITTV

-1567 VRAIVGEPHNFVSRD
+1567 VRAIVDEPHNFVNRD
-1582 NVRVVIAGINTT
+1582 NVRVVISGINTT
-1594 NFTFLNDTYPI
+1594 NFTFLNETYPI
-1605 NVVKPTTILVESI
+1605 NVVKPTAVLIDSV
-1618 PNAGVTTELQI
+1618 PNAGVTTELKI

-1645 IDDEKMKVLRVDNDA
+1645 IDDEKMKVLRVDNDS

-1672 SIASHTS
+1672 TIASHDA
-1679 FSNVNILPSTFE
+1679 FSNISILPSTFE
-1691 FTTGIQTSLFTQE
+1691 FTTGINTSLFTE
-1704 YNKVYFNTSNAGI
+1704 KYNKVYFNTSNAGI
-1717 GSTTSTTIE
+1717 GSTTSTIIE

-1740 LYAPSHKFETNQK
+1740 LYIPSHEFETNHK

-1772 DLSQTRTLSDGD
+1772 DLSQSRTLSNGD

-1789 RYDDDYIGLSSER
+1789 KYDSDYIGLSSER

-1821 VSMVGDSYDQS
+1821 VSMVGDPYDQS
-1832 LTFNELPVG
+1832 LTFNKLPLG

-1846 QTTIDTAKVHG
+1846 QTTIDTSKVHG
-1857 LSLNDKIKL
+1857 LSLNDRVKL
-1866 NVKPNFVKEYQLF
+1866 DVKPSFTKEYQLF
-1879 FDANYN
+1879 FDTNYN
-1885 SFKLS
+1885 SFKLP

-1922 ETATALGPDFV
+1922 ETASALGPDFIN
-1933 DGDFYFVKV
+1933 GDFYFVKV

-1950 GKTKNALS
+1950 GKTKNALL

-1977 DPKITAVRGS
+1977 DPKITAIRGS
-1987 KVKFVGIATLP
+1987 KVKFVGISTLP
-1998 TSLQFFDVNNP
+1998 ASLQFFDVNDPN
-2009 KLGTDFDTSSFTF
+2009 LGTDFDTSSFTF
-2022 TNDSIEIDTTDIPS
+2022 TNDSIEIDTAILPS

-2046 FPLGKSGASIEVT
+2046 FPLGKYGASIEVI
-2059 ESVYNDEYT
+2059 ESVYSDEYT

-2076 KFNIELFSDPSVLSY
+2076 KFNIELYSDPSVLSY

-2106 ALGPINDIKIINRG
+2106 ALGPIDDIKIINRG
-2120 SLFLFPTGISTAKSD
+2120 SLFLFPTGISTVKSN
-2135 TGTDAIIGYELQKS
+2135 TGNDAIIGYELQKS
-2149 VEGTNV
+2149 IEGTNV
-2155 TRPINSIYDFTSD
+2155 TRPVSSIYDFTSD

-2173 NVDIPSIVSVRSN
+2173 NADVPSIISVRSN
-2186 NKIVGIRVVD
+2186 NKIVGIKVTD
-2196 PGRGYIEPPKV
+2196 SGKGYIEPPKV

-2215 YSVTNLSGNSVGSVN
+2215 YSISNLSGNSVGSVN
-2230 LISKDNGILSDSV
+2230 LISKDNGILADSV
-2243 TVFADFHTNGVQVTR
+2243 TVFADFHTNGVEVTR

-2266 SINLFLKEPNN
+2266 TINLFLKEPNN
-2277 GFIEF
+2277 GFNNF
-2282 PFAVGDEI
+2282 PFAVDDEV
-2290 YVDGITATVDS
+2290 YVDGIVAQADS
-2301 GTGFNSSDYDFTYF
+2301 GTGFNSSDYDFAYF
-2315 KITGITTTS
+2315 KVIGITTTG
-2324 GSANIRYSIAGVGK
+2324 GSANIRYSIAGVAQ

-2348 YGRVIKKEDL
+2348 YGRAIKKQDL
-2358 AKFEALLETSNYTPG
+2358 AKFEALLEPSNYTPG
-2373 ETVTSN
+2373 EIITSN
-2379 GGFSGKIA
+2379 GGFSGRVNA
-2387 INGWDPENK
+2387 NGWDPENK
-2396 ILSVIEQNGELSTG
+2396 IISVIEQNGELSNG
-2410 DILTGAESGAKS
+2410 DILTGADSGARS
-2422 IINSV
+2422 IINS
-2427 TDYES
+2427 TTNYES
-2432 TIIRNSLSQNSID
+2432 TIVRNSLAQNAID
-2445 IEDGIGNLN
+2445 IEDGIGHLN

-2465 HQSFAY
+2465 YQPFAY

-2484 QISNINHISGFEK
+2484 TVSSINHISGFEK
-2497 FGTFVVNNDIGIG
+2497 FGTFVVNNDVGIGI
-2510 VSFDEGSTESSILVV
+2510 SFNEGSTESSIVVV
-2525 NEEVSLDTT
+2525 NQAVNLNTT

-2541 ENIIDVGEFS
+2541 ENIIDVGPYS
-2551 ISDEITFNSRRIT
+2551 LSNEITFNSRRIT

-2578 DISPYFTGEYDAD
+2578 DISPYFTGVYDAD
-2591 GGGQFVGL
+2591 GGGQFVGVN
-2599 SSFRLTTSESG
+2599 SFRLTTSETG

-2624 TTVVSVSDDKITIP
+2624 TSVVSVSDDKITIP
-2638 SHNFSTGEL
+2638 YHNFSTGEL

-2677 QVFAIRIDDD
+2677 QIFAIRIDDN
-2687 NIRLAGLST
+2687 NIRLAGLSS

-2701 RYFDITAVGSGLQKL
+2701 RYFDISAVGSGLQKL

-2736 LTTSDISASIAGFV
+2736 LTTSDISVSLGSSV
-2750 TSSTETSIPLV
+2750 GTSTETSITLS

-2771 IQIEDEI
+2771 IQVDDEI
-2778 IRVGVVG
+2778 IKIGVVG
-2785 SNTIQNLLQYSERF
+2785 F
-2799 DNAAWTKNSSFSTSQ
+2799 
-2814 FANAATA
+2814 
-2821 PDGSLTAEKYTNAA
+2821 
-2835 SGTNNLEQSLAV
+2835 
-2847 SAGNY
+2847 
-2852 TFSIYLKA
+2852 
-2860 ATANDVG
+2860 
-2867 KYVTI
+2867 
-2872 GGHVSSST
+2872 
-2880 HNRVLVQLPAEWTRF
+2880 
-2895 TASGTYTAGSYAFGV
+2895 
-2910 DGRTS
+2910 
-2915 GTFVGISQTREESTF
+2915 
-2930 FVWGAQLEEGSTASR
+2930 GSTN
-2945 YIQSVESFVSRAS
+2945 V
-2958 TATYVDDT
+2958 
-2966 TGLITT
+2966 
-2972 AAVDTARYE
+2972 
-2981 DGKLILEEART
+2981 
-2992 NKVTN
+2992 
-2997 NFSTGDNTNGA
+2997 
-3008 SLSEVTSITNPDGTT
+3008 
-3023 GTIKVTAT
+3023 
-3031 PSGQHAIFVL
+3031 
-3041 SVVETTNHS
+3041 
-3050 ASVFVKKGNHRY
+3050 
-3062 VGMSLGGAANNIHC
+3062 
-3076 VFDFDTKT
+3076 
-3084 VIDDGG
+3084 
-3090 RGTYTFVSAGFEEY
+3090 
-3104 ANGWFRLHVIGFSGG
+3104 
-3119 STIRVF
+3119 
-3125 LVEDDQQDGLQL
+3125 
-3137 WTASGSEF
+3137 
-3145 MYVWGPQKEEGSF
+3145 
-3158 PTSYIPTSG
+3158 
-3167 STVTRA
+3167 
-3173 ADVSTSTP
+3173 
-3181 GSASIVTAERGVLG
+3181 VTAERGVLG
-3195 SVAGAHAVGS
+3195 SVAAAHTVGAAM
-3205 AATVR
+3205 TVR
-3210 EGQYIIRDDV
+3210 EGQYIVRDDV

-3229 GVNTVFNFEQTGIPT
+3229 GVNTIFNFEQTGIPT

-3270 SQQFDGTANIFELLS
+3270 SQQFDGTESVFELLS
-3285 DGNSTEDI
+3285 NGDSTEDI
-3293 FSSNAGILTGT
+3293 FSSAAGILTGT

-3314 NIFQVPSVDYDL
+3314 NIFQVPSIDYDL

-3340 TSAKEDLPKGGKI
+3340 TSAKEDLPKGGRI
-3353 TEFTVERGGGYQ
+3353 SEFTVERGGGYQ

-3401 TLVNIH
+3401 TLVTIH
-3407 DSNPGTGATIY
+3407 NSNPGTGSTIF

-3428 NEVNVTNFVYDNNT
+3428 NQVNVTNFVYDNNT

-3468 AFTCP
+3468 EFTCP

-3509 TIIHTYDSGG
+3509 TIAHTYDSGG
-3519 TVKPGSNV
+3519 IVKPGSNV

-3570 AVGDLVIIG
+3570 AIGDLVIIG
-3579 AGGTTFTFELTD
+3579 AGGTTFTFELSD

-3613 SGTHTE
+3613 SGTHTD

-3634 FTFGEL
+3634 FTFGEMV
-3640 LLFDD
+3640 LFDD
-3645 VSSQANGGRVSF
+3645 VSPQANGSRVSF

-3669 VSLDAVDGATFDIR
+3669 VSLDAFDGATFDIR

-3695 IPGVAYQ
+3695 IPGIAYQ
-3702 FNGGTRITFTEAP
+3702 FNGGTKITFTEAP
-3715 KSNSKITIL
+3715 KTNSKISIL

-3748 RLDKYDL
+3748 RLDKYDP
-3755 LNLGQQNPRRVF
+3755 LNLDQQNQRRVF

-3772 DVAETNDYSNV
+3772 DVAETNNYSNI
-3783 GLGTN
+3783 GLGTDS
-3788 PELLRSIDWT
+3788 ELLRPVDWT
-3798 KQNKDLIINA
+3798 KQSRDLIINA

-3815 PELISKPIPN
+3815 PELITKPIPN
-3825 TNIIKS
+3825 TNIIKDVAAL
-3831 ITTSDS
+3831 DS

-3848 IDSLVETENDLLLVD
+3848 IDSLVETDNDLLLVD
-3863 NSFGQYVGASATIT
+3863 NSFGEYVGASATIT

-3897 SPSVSIFSPVPQE
+3897 SPNVSIFSPVPQE

-3915 TWDGDDN
+3915 TWTGDNN
-3922 VGIITYTTDTN
+3922 VGIVTYTTNTD
-3933 IGVDPLAVETASVDN
+3933 IGVDPLAVETASIND
-3948 GVTVTVEDGSS
+3948 GVTVTVENGSS
-3959 LSINGVQF
+3959 LSITGVQF

-3976 YSTSDKRYV
+3976 YSTSDQRYV

-3995 STVTEKINHLVQPAG
+3995 STVTENINHLIQPAG

-4081 NLRDVKYFDN
+4081 NLRDVRYFDN

-4097 VGGTIMVNS
+4097 VGGTIMLNS
-4106 FADPGEDWQMI
+4106 FADPGEDWQMVNI
-4117 NIDSTLGGPG
+4117 NNTLGGPE
-4127 GQYLNAITYYNRQD
+4127 GQYLNAVTYYNRQD
-4141 ASNPGAPVSAGY
+4141 ASNPGAPLSAGY
-4153 VAVGHTNYI
+4153 VAVGHTSYI
-4162 FKSHTGTKWNED
+4162 FKSHNGTKWNED
-4174 GTSLSFQVPTSSLPA
+4174 GTSLSFQVPESSLPSQ
-4189 DALNKNFLGVAA
+4189 ALNKNFLGVAA
-4201 NDDEIVVVGTEGLII
+4201 NDDEIVVVGTGGLII
-4216 RATTLKSNADSWTYV
+4216 RATTLKSNLDSWTYV
-4231 GISTTEDFI
+4231 GVSTTEDFI
-4240 DVIRT
+4240 DVVRT
-4245 SNAFVAISTTGK
+4245 SNAFIAISTTGK

-4267 TEQSSELYGIGKTIN
+4267 TEQSSEIYGIGKTIN

-4313 VVATFTA
+4313 VIAEFTA

-4352 IAKYENIENVKVEG
+4352 SAKYENIENVKVEG

-4401 DAFSITSSGIETGY
+4401 DAFTITSSGIETGY

-4457 DTNVGITTVVAD
+4457 DTNIGITTVVAD
-4469 INLTEFADLDAVIA
+4469 INLTEFSNLDSVIA
-4483 AVGSANTEYS
+4483 AVGSASTEYS

-4504 DFDRPNPKSYS
+4504 DFDRPNAKSYS
-4515 IKVGFGSDHNNTG
+4515 IKLGFGSGHNNAG
-4528 LSSNPVVIRTKQ
+4528 LSSNPIVIRTKQ